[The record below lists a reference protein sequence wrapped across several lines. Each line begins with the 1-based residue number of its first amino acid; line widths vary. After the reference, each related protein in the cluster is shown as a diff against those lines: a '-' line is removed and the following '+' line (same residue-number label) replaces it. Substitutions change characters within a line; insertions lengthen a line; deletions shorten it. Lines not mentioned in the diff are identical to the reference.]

1 MKIKIKQTL
10 RSMWALVL
18 AILMLLSTFSAVAVT
33 LNVESTGATETTVYI
48 CPSQITDF
56 SNYVDSSTGEIKSD
70 YTLKLNT
77 NHKGDGDD
85 WHQYSMTKYEKTIGN
100 KAVYVYTFTD
110 TYSGLGCIQFQIYQ
124 GSTNKTQIQPFGTK
138 QWTEPSVYNNK
149 LWNASNWVAPSWDS
163 SGDTSSYT
171 FNKDQ
176 KIYYDFSAVSGGVN
190 YYDGSTLQYKSSGGG
205 TVQEVTLKNNLT
217 FSSSGN
223 IVIIKTSKGN
233 WDEIKNTVVPTS
245 GQNMLIVS
253 SDGKS
258 YTWGTYGSSPT
269 ETSTSTTSPSSAK
282 WYLAGSFYGG
292 NWSDTKRE
300 FIDGS
305 KTVDLTAGTTYE
317 FKLVKD
323 STWYGNNDPIT
334 DSVTDKVFTTGG
346 GNCKIT
352 PSITGTY
359 TFTINTTSTN
369 PKLSVTYPQAVT
381 TYDVTL
387 DSNITG
393 GSISSTSTLTGLSGE
408 KTITLAATPSTGYKF
423 TKWKTTSGSA
433 TFASDTSAS
442 TTATV
447 TGACTITAE
456 FTQLSAA
463 TSLEVTATP
472 SSCKVGDTITLGK
485 TGTVESGATLKY
497 EYSTNGSDW
506 SEASTSFVPS
516 SAGTYQ
522 FRVTATKTGYKTVTS
537 SNSCSVTVSEVPYVA
552 ESVTLTP
559 TPATV
564 EVGNAITLTAS
575 LTGANATSGVKYSFL
590 QTTSLGGSFS
600 PESVTGID
608 ANEVTFTPTVAGT
621 YKFKVTA
628 SCDGYKQKQSSEIT
642 VTVTAPV
649 DVKADAFSEG
659 MWIDAQPSVAD
670 SADAM
675 VKPYFGT
682 SGKVKFYL
690 PGSVDLTQVH
700 FYHKYN
706 SLTVGSETITSGN
719 TYDIS
724 SWSGK
729 TITYGSTSRTLQIF
743 KSTAKSLY
751 INNTYTTASDGT
763 KTYKD
768 MPTSKV
774 TDGTSASAFKKQCNF
789 GGTYVA
795 LTKDGTTINSDKKLK
810 SIKGR
815 GNSSWQASCEI
826 FGKYAYNISLGATA
840 DLAPGG
846 TPSKKWSMLANN
858 ADEAMMRNI
867 LVYNLADAIGLD
879 DSPMSDV
886 YDVYNNGTYLGSYQ
900 MSEKVEVGSGL
911 LVPGTNVDKLN
922 EEANTTDG
930 VVSDGYENYTRAYQN
945 GSSINENTNKGFYKY
960 CTGFTQP
967 ENYKS
972 GNYLMEFE
980 LDERFPDEVSGFI
993 SNYGQQVVLKTPE
1006 VATKNEVEY
1015 AMDRF
1020 NFAEAVI
1027 YAIASGKTS
1036 GTTDL
1041 AAGSLTISDG
1051 TYTYT
1056 GKLGTYTKT
1065 GLDQLIDVEN
1075 FAKAYLIQEFTENLD
1090 GVATSFYVDITGE
1103 KDVLVSKPVWDFDW
1117 TMGQYS
1123 KAKAI
1128 GGNQA
1133 DRNPSLTNQWFI
1145 KDKYIYSKN
1154 NPNGTNKNIMATLC
1168 SIESFWNTVK
1178 TVWNGTSSASLLSTG
1193 SSSLFP
1199 VSALMGKKASLNPI
1213 GAATGNSVYT
1223 EIQSL
1228 YGASGKIQTTY
1239 SDALES
1245 SVAMNEDRYGF
1256 IATDSG
1262 ISGWGSNETGST
1274 WTAAVDYL
1282 DNWAN
1287 KRATWMNARLNDV
1300 PEEKKYLYFKDE
1312 GNYITGNQTLKAY
1325 IYNYDG
1331 KSSVQAW
1338 PGLEATLID
1347 EENKIYRV
1355 EYTGS
1360 YTNVIFNGGSDQI
1373 GSDNDTITQFGTNN
1387 MLVYRSSSDYEWTT
1401 YAPTVAS
1408 YYIGGR
1414 FDTGTAHT
1422 GTNVGDWDINS
1433 TNIQFEYDSVKDLYY
1448 VTTNKTVADLS
1459 GKNYYFVVHKGLSSN
1474 NVAYVPATEDTDFE
1488 LRTSSNKLSL
1498 SETTNGDS
1506 VAKMIFSDSTATSGN
1521 VTLWFDATNKQIWY
1535 TTDAVGAYTITKA
1548 DATNGSFTVSQAT
1561 ANAGD
1566 TITITA
1572 TPADG
1577 YVVDTVT
1584 VTGASGTVDVTG
1596 TGNNR
1601 TFTMPAE
1608 NVTVSVTFKVGTAS
1622 DYVVYLDNAAKWATP
1637 AAYAWNSES
1646 DKNGAWPGVSMIQ
1659 VSGNIYKLTFTK
1671 EFANIIFSNNGAN
1684 QTNTLTFG
1692 KVNNGKIYNNSTGI
1706 WSVYDT
1712 DKSITVSAGTCT
1724 GGSVKIDGADSVNN
1738 KKIGDQ
1744 ITLTANANDGYA
1756 FTGWGTI
1763 TGLSI
1768 TDPNSAQTS
1777 ASITSVDADIEVTAN
1792 FSSSKSGYYIKGTFN
1807 SWGTD
1812 NPLITTSGNV
1822 TTTTIKLNAGTY
1834 EFKVWQDSGGDG
1846 TWYSNNGTIVD
1857 TTTTTSID
1865 GWTMATN
1872 TGNCKLE
1879 ATGGTYTFTFDT
1891 NTKKLIITKG
1901 AAGNTATV
1909 ISQDTDGNTLIGES
1923 LAYISSYTKVGE
1935 STPSAN
1941 TTSSVNDIE
1950 DGTSVIFTAPT
1961 NQYYTFSHWLV
1972 NGVQTD
1978 PTETDGVSLKIENV
1992 TYDFDV
1998 YAVYDYI
2005 TSDVAIAETTHGTV
2019 ATDKT
2024 TPVRAGE
2031 VVTITLTPES
2041 GYSAKTVKVTDA
2053 DGSNIPVTGSANRY
2067 TFVMPNKNVTVS
2079 ATFAQADTFTV
2090 TYASN
2095 DITMGTVSADFT
2107 SGAKFVNGASLTVT
2121 ATANEGYMFAGWYS
2135 DAQLTTKVYDNT
2147 PYTFTVSGDTSLY
2160 AKFVISKGTEVNDI
2174 FAVYKSGNNNP
2185 GTWTDYYKVYTV
2197 PDGSYKNSGYT
2208 HMFDINLAN
2217 VEANKEFYFAISST
2231 QNKTGMYWQNKSTD
2245 IVRVAKEDPD
2255 GFLDMATYQHYNLD
2269 GTNFYFGKIKVTPQN
2284 LLSLTGVTVYV
2295 KASGTDAGQYLVVPK
2310 GKTKP
2315 ADTVTI
2321 YAKNGT
2327 LNTTSAYGTTTVTG
2341 INDELKD
2348 FASLGTPYSTYYGL
2362 AGDRIIA
2369 QTEVNATQAG
2379 YGWYVY
2385 AYVINGVEYLATKVD
2400 GTSSTYQMDTPYIVQ
2415 EGQDVEITP
2424 IYLNTNIEKEDG
2436 YVTLYVDPNDLG
2448 DHWGNT
2454 ISVYSY
2460 YYVGTS
2466 TKNAKEMNS
2475 AYPGEPMM
2483 LQSTGLYKAF
2493 IPKDAWEV
2501 NAKGVFAKVA
2511 NCPVSGL
2518 TLNNYMEG
2526 ETVHEKFL
2534 SPEQKNNYQ
2543 TYDYDDFKIIAAAG
2557 YDTVK
2562 FDVKYR
2568 TNTTNQS
2575 SLLDNANDH
2584 PVKTGST
2591 IDPSTYY
2598 YDVTVT
2604 KEDGSTEVTSVP
2616 EWEDLTDIDGNL
2628 ASIVGFT
2635 SNSVPSG
2642 ETFDASAA
2650 NKLYI
2655 VSTGNQNTSMGEWST
2670 VWYVYDHSGKYITQ
2684 GLPSD
2689 FIPRYT
2695 VGADGKQTIKDLTDQ
2710 TDAYQ
2715 AIYTAGKQY
2724 TSALIA
2730 YESEQDASTSSNS
2743 GNSGTR
2749 LDGRWYYARSDAEL
2763 SVTTHVLYAD
2773 SESETNWTE
2782 DTYNSDLT
2790 GAYTGALATVEDVR
2804 DKTVSRNTSVTI
2816 SASPSAKGTSELTY
2830 KFIGWA
2836 TNVTK
2841 NQGGT
2846 YTPTKST
2853 TLIDS
2858 TSIFSVVSDT
2868 DVYALYVP
2876 VGEGDLVINHSAY
2889 STVNSSANGGTGRY
2903 FVQAVVKHKNGTS
2916 DKYYAQNGVTVP
2928 ITSDDETVEVT
2939 LYTVSTNGCSYVGSY
2954 VYNGLTSDYNDIT
2967 ANGGT
2972 AYVGKVNPA
2981 SAPATVTHSI
2991 DVSKIFGGDNAQK
3004 LTSKLDY
3011 YSDLKTN
3018 TITVKLNY
3026 YDRKLVNGSPA
3037 DISDTPTTYTYKPA
3051 TYPSSVYEKNA
3062 EGELVLSLSNL
3073 ITYTVS
3079 NAVKPDNALD
3089 DYYYWTSQS
3098 DAVAKMQEQYNYH
3111 SKANYTAGQVTYH
3124 TNQYGKPQNTGDK
3137 WVTYYGKDAEG
3148 KDVEIDE
3155 GHATAENVST
3165 ISVWYF
3171 NTPKKYSYTMS
3182 LATDS
3187 SEIKKNTSGTYYY
3200 GTKEVKGTKELL
3212 YNQRLGGEDK
3222 TPTGNEASEY
3232 LQAYGVTKGYVDI
3245 KTDTAQNLEV
3255 TEKDGQNN
3263 TVTKALKF
3271 VGWATDTEGKN
3282 IVSTNYKYGL
3292 RITGNVKVYAIYGE
3306 TELNHPGVNVQG
3318 IKPEQY
3324 FDEKNVS
3331 KTRISTTFT
3340 PYNCEDNDPNIANIG
3355 IVYLRVANSTTE
3367 KALEN
3372 ISDEDLKTLRYNIA
3386 KVVSKAEY
3394 SSFKSGTVDPEAS
3407 ATIVSLSG
3415 STASGFKYKV
3425 VDQIDDNDTEKQA
3438 VLSNKNTGQITQ
3450 IFSTSV
3456 IKGYTYYTFATMGYK
3471 NYPADSTDDS
3481 VYTDTTDAE
3490 NVVTYITSDNFAKFE
3505 FNSNGVCVT
3514 DF

>member
-1 MKIKIKQTL
+1 MKMKIKQTL
-10 RSMWALVL
+10 RSMWALILAVL
-18 AILMLLSTFSAVAVT
+18 MILSTFSAVAVT
-33 LNVESTGATETTVYI
+33 LNVESSGASETFTAN
-48 CPSQITDF
+48 QTL
-56 SNYVDSSTGEIKSD
+56 YVDIGSNWEENFNNNTSIPYVRFAYSSSDNDLSNPIARVAISQSDKVSGSIYKITVPNDNHCRAIKFERTQYSNSSTVWNSVTTTASARSSDDQNLFTIK
-70 YTLKLNT
+70 NW
-77 NHKGDGDD
+77 NENDG
-85 WHQYSMTKYEKTIGN
+85 WS
-100 KAVYVYTFTD
+100 
-110 TYSGLGCIQFQIYQ
+110 TYSGGSSGGSSDQYTIYFKDTLGWGSVYAHFYTSDNPYGDNGCSGTGAAKNVDLTKIGDTDVYSKTFPSSTAYTKVCFTKDQQNNYGSFYETSAAYRSDLDFSSGKTMYVPDTTYTEKKNSNVPYYNNGTWETY
-124 GSTNKTQIQPFGTK
+124 GSTTTTTTTATTTTTSPTPSTNWYLTGWIDQASVTNTSIPFTQSATDSNIYERSYTFSKDESGSQYVVIYDGKNAYHPATNNSGSGVAASSDKTNTDANGDPKWQVSARAGT
-138 QWTEPSVYNNK
+138 TIDFT
-149 LWNASNWVAPSWDS
+149 WNASTKVLSW
-163 SGDTSSYT
+163 
-171 FNKDQ
+171 
-176 KIYYDFSAVSGGVN
+176 
-190 YYDGSTLQYKSSGGG
+190 
-205 TVQEVTLKNNLT
+205 QEH
-217 FSSSGN
+217 
-223 IVIIKTSKGN
+223 
-233 WDEIKNTVVPTS
+233 
-245 GQNMLIVS
+245 
-253 SDGKS
+253 
-258 YTWGTYGSSPT
+258 
-269 ETSTSTTSPSSAK
+269 
-282 WYLAGSFYGG
+282 
-292 NWSDTKRE
+292 
-300 FIDGS
+300 
-305 KTVDLTAGTTYE
+305 
-317 FKLVKD
+317 
-323 STWYGNNDPIT
+323 
-334 DSVTDKVFTTGG
+334 
-346 GNCKIT
+346 
-352 PSITGTY
+352 
-359 TFTINTTSTN
+359 
-369 PKLSVTYPQAVT
+369 QAVT

-387 DSNITG
+387 ATGITG
-393 GSISSTSTLTGLSGE
+393 GSISGTIDGSSTLTGLSGT
-408 KTITLAATPSTGYKF
+408 KRIDLTATANQGYTFTGWSASTDDTNIISF
-423 TKWKTTSGSA
+423 DDVSSA
-433 TFASDTSAS
+433 T

-447 TGACTITAE
+447 KGACTITAT
-456 FTQLSAA
+456 FAKNSTPDVANGVTLKASP
-463 TSLEVTATP
+463 TEVIVNNPVTLTATL
-472 SSCKVGDTITLGK
+472 DTPNENAANVIYTFNQ
-485 TGTVESGATLKY
+485 TSGSAVTF
-497 EYSTNGSDW
+497 STNGT
-506 SEASTSFVPS
+506 AST
-516 SAGTYQ
+516 
-522 FRVTATKTGYKTVTS
+522 
-537 SNSCSVTVSEVPYVA
+537 
-552 ESVTLTP
+552 
-559 TPATV
+559 
-564 EVGNAITLTAS
+564 
-575 LTGANATSGVKYSFL
+575 
-590 QTTSLGGSFS
+590 TT
-600 PESVTGID
+600 
-608 ANEVTFTPTVAGT
+608 TFTPTEAGT
-621 YKFKVTA
+621 YKFTVTA
-628 SCDGYKQKQSSEIT
+628 SCEGFNSKTSTSEVE
-642 VTVTAPV
+642 VTVISATDA
-649 DVKADAFSEG
+649 KKNAFSEG
-659 MWIDAQPSVAD
+659 IWIDAQPTSNNT
-670 SADAM
+670 DALI
-675 VKPYFGT
+675 KAYTGK
-682 SGKVKFYL
+682 SGYVKFYL
-690 PGSVDLTQVH
+690 PNCVTLSDLH
-700 FYHKYN
+700 IYHKYGYLEIAGAN
-706 SLTVGSETITSGN
+706 IESGSTVNASSWTSGTVNIKYGDSSSSN
-719 TYDIS
+719 TS
-724 SWSGK
+724 A
-729 TITYGSTSRTLQIF
+729 TIQVF
-743 KSTAKSLY
+743 QSTAKSLY
-751 INNTYTTASDGT
+751 INNTYTTDSNGQ
-763 KTYKD
+763 KIYKD
-768 MPTSKV
+768 MPTEAHSDWNK
-774 TDGTSASAFKKQCNF
+774 TQAMDYKSQCSFNGTYKAIDADGTEIK
-789 GGTYVA
+789 GT
-795 LTKDGTTINSDKKLK
+795 KN
-810 SIKGR
+810 SIKVKAR
-815 GNSSWQASCEI
+815 GNSSWEASARC
-826 FGKYAYNISLGATA
+826 FGKYAYNITLGGAVDLVSASGKSTA
-840 DLAPGG
+840 
-846 TPSKKWSMLANN
+846 SKKWSMLANN
-858 ADEAMMRNI
+858 VDEAMMRNM
-867 LVYNLADAIGLD
+867 LVYNLSDAIGLP
-879 DSPMSDV
+879 DSPMSNV
-886 YDVYNNGTYLGSYQ
+886 YNVYNNGTYLGSYQ
-900 MSEKVEVGSGL
+900 MSEKVEVGDNL
-911 LVPGTNVDKLN
+911 LVPGINVDKLN
-922 EEANTTDG
+922 KDANTTGG
-930 VVSDGYENYTRAYQN
+930 VVAEGYEKYGRAYQN
-945 GSSINENTNKGFYKY
+945 GTDINDTSTAGFYKY

-967 ENYKS
+967 ENYKT
-972 GNYLMEFE
+972 GNYLLEFE
-980 LDERFPDEVSGFI
+980 LNERFSAETCGFI
-993 SNYGQQVVLKTPE
+993 SNKGQQVVLKSPE
-1006 VATKNEVEY
+1006 VATQNEVEY

-1027 YAIASGKTS
+1027 YALAEKKSNDTYK
-1036 GTTDL
+1036 L
-1041 AAGSLTISDG
+1041 AAGTLTISDTG
-1051 TYTYT
+1051 YSYT
-1056 GKLGTYTKT
+1056 GKSGVELTANNLG
-1065 GLDQLIDVEN
+1065 QLIDVEN

-1103 KDVLVSKPVWDFDW
+1103 KDALVSKPVWDFDW
-1117 TMGQYS
+1117 TMGQYNGT
-1123 KAKAI
+1123 KKI
-1128 GGNQA
+1128 DGTEY
-1133 DRNPSLTNQWFI
+1133 NPSVTNQWFI
-1145 KDKYIYSKN
+1145 RY
-1154 NPNGTNKNIMATLC
+1154 KNIYPDTGTKNIIAKLC

-1178 TVWNGTSSASLLSTG
+1178 NVWNGTSGASLLSTG

-1213 GAATGNSVYT
+1213 GAATGNSVYK

-1228 YGASGKIQTTY
+1228 YGENGKIQTTY
-1239 SDALES
+1239 SEALES

-1256 IATDSG
+1256 IASDPLVKAD
-1262 ISGWGSNETGST
+1262 WGSNNTGAT
-1274 WTAAVDYL
+1274 WEEAVDYL

-1287 KRATWMNARLNDV
+1287 ERATWMNAKLNDLPV
-1300 PEEKKYLYFKDE
+1300 DEYKVYLKNDA
-1312 GNYITGNQTLKAY
+1312 NW
-1325 IYNYDG
+1325 
-1331 KSSVQAW
+1331 SSVYAYAWTDNNGTVTNNGAW
-1338 PGLEATLID
+1338 PGQPMTYNSTLGLYEINLGQEYANIMFAESKD
-1347 EENKIYRV
+1347 GTKTTELTLGSTNMGRV
-1355 EYTGS
+1355 YNNSTGEWS
-1360 YTNVIFNGGSDQI
+1360 NLSGS
-1373 GSDNDTITQFGTNN
+1373 GTN
-1387 MLVYRSSSDYEWTT
+1387 
-1401 YAPTVAS
+1401 
-1408 YYIGGR
+1408 YYLGGR

-1433 TNIQFEYDSVKDLYY
+1433 TNIQFEYDSEKDLYY

-1459 GKNYYFVVHKGLSSN
+1459 VNNYYFVVHKGLSSN
-1474 NVAYVPATEDTDFE
+1474 NVAYVPEKEDTDFE

-1506 VAKMIFSDSTATSGN
+1506 VAKMIFSDSTATTGK
-1521 VTLWFDATNKQIWY
+1521 VTLWFDANNKQIWY

-1548 DATNGSFTVSQAT
+1548 DTTNGSFTVSQAT
-1561 ANAGD
+1561 ANQGD
-1566 TITITA
+1566 DITITA
-1572 TPADG
+1572 NPDSG
-1577 YVVDTVT
+1577 FVVDTVT
-1584 VTGASGTVDVTG
+1584 VTGSSNVDVVAG
-1596 TGNNR
+1596 SNNTY

-1608 NVTVSVTFKVGTAS
+1608 NVTVSVTFKAGTAS
-1622 DYVVYLDNAAKWATP
+1622 DYVVYLDNAAGWTTP
-1637 AAYAWNSES
+1637 YAYAWNGGDGTT
-1646 DKNGAWPGVSMIQ
+1646 DKNGDWPGVAMNH
-1659 VSGNIYKLTFTK
+1659 VTGNIYMLTFTK
-1671 EFANIIFSNNGAN
+1671 EYATIIFSDNGAN
-1684 QTNTLTFG
+1684 QTGNLTFG
-1692 KVNNGKIYNNSTGI
+1692 KDNNGKIYNNKDGK

-1724 GGSVKIDGADSVNN
+1724 GGSVTINGSASVSGL
-1738 KKIGDQ
+1738 KLGDQ
-1744 ITLTANANDGYA
+1744 ITLTANASDGYA
-1756 FTGWGTI
+1756 FTGWNTV

-1777 ASITSVDADIEVTAN
+1777 ASITSVDANIEVKAN
-1792 FSSSKSGYYIKGTFN
+1792 FSNSQSDYYIKGDFN
-1807 SWGTD
+1807 GWKDT
-1812 NPLITTSGNV
+1812 NPLYTTSGNV

-1834 EFKVWQDSGGDG
+1834 KFKVWKKTGDV
-1846 TWYSNNGTIVD
+1846 WYGNNGTIKD
-1857 TTTTTSID
+1857 TTTTSSPD
-1865 GWTMATN
+1865 GWTMNSSGDNA
-1872 TGNCKLE
+1872 GDCKLE

-1891 NTKKLIITKG
+1891 STKKLIITKG

-1941 TTSSVNDIE
+1941 TTSSVNDIK

-1972 NGVQTD
+1972 NGVVTQA
-1978 PTETDGVSLKIENV
+1978 TEADGVSLKIENV

-1998 YAVYDYI
+1998 YAVYNYI
-2005 TSDVAIAETTHGTV
+2005 TSNVSIATGIEHGTV
-2019 ATDKT
+2019 ETDKT
-2024 TPVRAGE
+2024 TRVKAGE
-2031 VVTITLTPES
+2031 SVTITLTPES
-2041 GYSAKTVKVTDA
+2041 GYSTNTVKVTDA
-2053 DGSNIPVTGSANRY
+2053 DGSNIPVTKLSANKY

-2079 ATFAQADTFTV
+2079 ATFALADKYTV
-2090 TYASN
+2090 TFASN
-2095 DITMGTVSADFT
+2095 DTSMGTVST
-2107 SGAKFVNGASLTVT
+2107 SGGQYNSGDILTVT

-2135 DAQLTTKVYDNT
+2135 DAQLSTQVSENATYN
-2147 PYTFTVSGDTSLY
+2147 FTVSGDTSLY
-2160 AKFVISKGTEVNDI
+2160 AKFVISKGTIDNNLHAI
-2174 FAVYKSGNNNP
+2174 FKSGNNNP
-2185 GTWTDYYKVYTV
+2185 SSWSSIDNYDVYKVV
-2197 PDGSYKNSGYT
+2197 EGSTYADAGYS
-2208 HMFDINLAN
+2208 HMFDIDKADI
-2217 VEANKEFYFAISST
+2217 EANKEFYFALSSST
-2231 QNKTGMYWQNKSTD
+2231 SYEQMYWTENYKGTVKATKD
-2245 IVRVAKEDPD
+2245 DPNN
-2255 GFLDMATYQHYNLD
+2255 FLDLCGVQHYGYN
-2269 GTNFYFGKIKVTPQN
+2269 GTNYYFPKIKVSAQN

-2295 KASGTDAGQYLVVPK
+2295 KTTDTAAGEYLVVPK

-2341 INDELKD
+2341 INEECED
-2348 FASLGTPYSTYYGL
+2348 FTSLGTPYSTYYGL
-2362 AGDRIIA
+2362 KDDRIVA
-2369 QTEVNATQAG
+2369 HTEVNATQAG

-2385 AYVINGVEYLATKVD
+2385 AYVINGVEYLATKVN

-2460 YYVGTS
+2460 YYVGED
-2466 TKNAKEMNS
+2466 TKNAKQMNS

-2483 LQSTGLYKAF
+2483 LESTGLYKAF

-2501 NAKGVFAKVA
+2501 NAEGVFAKVA

-2534 SPEQKNNYQ
+2534 SPEQKKNYQ

-2575 SLLDNANDH
+2575 SLLVNANDH
-2584 PVKTGST
+2584 PIKTGST
-2591 IDPSTYY
+2591 IDPSTYSY
-2598 YDVTVT
+2598 TITNEEGKVVTV
-2604 KEDGSTEVTSVP
+2604 S

-2635 SNSVPSG
+2635 NNSVPSG
-2642 ETFDASAA
+2642 ATFDTTEA

-2695 VGADGKQTIKDLTDQ
+2695 VGADGKQTIKDLTEQ
-2710 TDAYQ
+2710 TDAYR
-2715 AIYTAGKQY
+2715 AIYKAGKQY
-2724 TSALIA
+2724 TSAYIA

-2841 NQGGT
+2841 NEGGT

-2889 STVNSSANGGTGRY
+2889 STVNSGANGGTGRY
-2903 FVQAVVKHKNGTS
+2903 FVQAVVKHKNGTTH
-2916 DKYYAQNGVTVP
+2916 KYYAQNGVTVP

-2954 VYNGLTSDYNDIT
+2954 VYNGLTSKYNDIT
-2967 ANGGT
+2967 SNGGK

-3026 YDRKLVNGSPA
+3026 YDRKVVNGSPA
-3037 DISDTPTTYTYKPA
+3037 DISKEKTTYTYKPA
-3051 TYPSSVYEKNA
+3051 TYPSSVYEKNK

-3098 DAVAKMQEQYNYH
+3098 EAVTAMSSKYNYH
-3111 SKANYTAGQVTYH
+3111 TKTVYGETPYH
-3124 TNQYGKPQNTGDK
+3124 TDHYGRVQNSGDK
-3137 WVTYYGKDAEG
+3137 WVTYYGKNSEG
-3148 KDVEIDE
+3148 KEVEIE
-3155 GHATAENVST
+3155 ETKATAENVST
-3165 ISVWYF
+3165 ISIWYF

-3182 LATDS
+3182 LAEDS
-3187 SEIKKNTSGTYYY
+3187 SQLHKNASGTYY
-3200 GTKEVKGTKELL
+3200 GTKEVTGTKKLL

-3222 TPTGNEASEY
+3222 TSTGNEASKY

-3372 ISDEDLKTLRYNIA
+3372 ISDEDLKTLRKNIA

-3394 SSFKSGTVDPEAS
+3394 SSFKSGTVDSAAS
-3407 ATIVSLSG
+3407 TTIVNLSG

-3425 VDQIDDNDTEKQA
+3425 VDQINKDDTDKQA

-3481 VYTDTTDAE
+3481 VYADTTDKN

-3514 DF
+3514 EF

>member
-1 MKIKIKQTL
+1 MKMKIKQTL
-10 RSMWALVL
+10 RSMWATIL
-18 AILMLLSTFSAVAVT
+18 AVLMLLSTFSAVAVT
-33 LNVESTGATETTVYI
+33 LNVESTGSISGLSALYFTPNSNWTQSEAKFSLKVNDNEEIQFDLVSGTTDVYKAVLNSSTTYSKFQFLRKSSDRSSTWNYSQTFTYIENSKNYFTFTNSNSWDNWYPDSNNGTWSTYSESGSSGGSSDQYTIYFKNTLRWDSVFAHFYDDTYSPSDTNGCSGSSATKNIGALTKIGDTDVYSATFPSSTAYTKVCFTKYQQDNYGSFHNNEAAYRTDLNFASGKTMYVPETTA
-48 CPSQITDF
+48 
-56 SNYVDSSTGEIKSD
+56 SSTLNGNTVPYYNNGTWETYGSTTTTSPTPSTNWYLTGYFGEDVTGVSD
-70 YTLKLNT
+70 DRKFSQVGTSDLFEL
-77 NHKGDGDD
+77 
-85 WHQYSMTKYEKTIGN
+85 
-100 KAVYVYTFTD
+100 VYTFT
-110 TYSGLGCIQFQIYQ
+110 
-124 GSTNKTQIQPFGTK
+124 K
-138 QWTEPSVYNNK
+138 
-149 LWNASNWVAPSWDS
+149 
-163 SGDTSSYT
+163 
-171 FNKDQ
+171 
-176 KIYYDFSAVSGGVN
+176 
-190 YYDGSTLQYKSSGGG
+190 
-205 TVQEVTLKNNLT
+205 
-217 FSSSGN
+217 
-223 IVIIKTSKGN
+223 KGN
-233 WDEIKNTVVPTS
+233 QYIN
-245 GQNMLIVS
+245 LF
-253 SDGKS
+253 DGT
-258 YTWGTYGSSPT
+258 YTWGPSGYEALLADTDSTKVAEKNGREKWGIENVDSPKT
-269 ETSTSTTSPSSAK
+269 IKFTLDTSTMKIK
-282 WYLAGSFYGG
+282 WNYV
-292 NWSDTKRE
+292 SD
-300 FIDGS
+300 
-305 KTVDLTAGTTYE
+305 V
-317 FKLVKD
+317 
-323 STWYGNNDPIT
+323 
-334 DSVTDKVFTTGG
+334 
-346 GNCKIT
+346 
-352 PSITGTY
+352 
-359 TFTINTTSTN
+359 
-369 PKLSVTYPQAVT
+369 Q

-387 DSNITG
+387 ASGITG
-393 GSISSTSTLTGLSGE
+393 GSISGTIDGSSTLTGLSGTKRIDLTATANQGYTFTGWSATSGE
-408 KTITLAATPSTGYKF
+408 SNVTFSSQAAT
-423 TKWKTTSGSA
+423 
-433 TFASDTSAS
+433 

-447 TGACTITAE
+447 KGACTITATFAE
-456 FTQLSAA
+456 NS
-463 TSLEVTATP
+463 TP
-472 SSCKVGDTITLGK
+472 D
-485 TGTVESGATLKY
+485 
-497 EYSTNGSDW
+497 
-506 SEASTSFVPS
+506 
-516 SAGTYQ
+516 
-522 FRVTATKTGYKTVTS
+522 
-537 SNSCSVTVSEVPYVA
+537 VA
-552 ESVTLTP
+552 ESVTLV
-559 TPATV
+559 ANAETV
-564 EVGNAITLTAS
+564 EKGNAITLTAG
-575 LTGANATSGVKYSFL
+575 LRNPNAESGVKYSYV
-590 QTTSLGGSFS
+590 QTTNLAGSFTGT
-600 PESVTGID
+600 VTNID
-608 ANEVTFTPTVAGT
+608 STTATFTPTEAGT

-628 SCDGYKQKQSSEIT
+628 SCNGYNDVQSSEIT
-642 VTVTAPV
+642 VTVTAPA

-659 MWIDAQPSVAD
+659 MWIDAQPGVAN

-675 VKPYFGT
+675 VKAYFGT

-690 PGSVDLTQVH
+690 PGSVDLKNVH

-706 SLTVGSETITSGN
+706 SLTIEGVNDPIISGKIYN
-719 TYDIS
+719 IS
-724 SWSGK
+724 SWNGK
-729 TITYGSTSRTLQIF
+729 QISYGGETRTLEIF

-751 INNTYTTASDGT
+751 INDTYTTASDGT

-768 MPTSKV
+768 MPTSKA
-774 TDGTSASAFKKQCNF
+774 DKGYLAFKKECNF
-789 GGTYVA
+789 SGTYVA
-795 LTKDGTTINSDKKLK
+795 LTTDGKTINSDKKLK

-815 GNSSWQASCEI
+815 GNSSWKASCEL
-826 FGKYAYNISLGATA
+826 FGKYAYNISLGETA

-879 DSPMSDV
+879 DSPMSEV

-900 MSEKVEVGSGL
+900 MAEKVEVAKSGA
-911 LVPGTNVDKLN
+911 LVQGENVDKLN
-922 EEANTTDG
+922 EAANTTTNLDG
-930 VVSDGYENYTRAYQN
+930 TKTVSAAYNTDTQTASNNNLKDNSTKGY
-945 GSSINENTNKGFYKY
+945 YKY
-960 CTGFTQP
+960 CAFDTGFVEPT
-967 ENYKS
+967 NYKS
-972 GNYLMEFE
+972 GNYLLEFE
-980 LDERFPDEVSGFI
+980 LDERFPDETSGFI
-993 SNYGQQVVLKTPE
+993 SNYGQQVVLKSPE
-1006 VATKNEVEY
+1006 YASRNEVLY

-1027 YAIASGKTS
+1027 YYLASKDTS
-1036 GTTDL
+1036 TSVDLPAGT
-1041 AAGSLTISDG
+1041 LTISDG
-1051 TYTYT
+1051 KYSYKGKASGETYSTT
-1056 GKLGTYTKT
+1056 TLDLG
-1065 GLDQLIDVEN
+1065 QLINVEN

-1090 GVATSFYVDITGE
+1090 GVATSFYVDITAE
-1103 KDVLVSKPVWDFDW
+1103 DQPLVSKPVWDFDW

-1123 KAKAI
+1123 KAKEI

-1133 DRNPSLTNQWFI
+1133 ARDPSLTNQWFI
-1145 KDKYIYSKN
+1145 KDKYIYSKTN
-1154 NPNGTNKNIMATLC
+1154 SNGTNKNIMATLC
-1168 SIESFWNTVK
+1168 SIESFWAKVK
-1178 TVWNGTSSASLLSTG
+1178 DVWGVTSSASPLSTG
-1193 SSSLFP
+1193 SSNLFP

-1213 GAATGNSVYT
+1213 GAATGDSVYT

-1228 YGASGKIQTTY
+1228 YGPSGKIQTTY
-1239 SDALES
+1239 KTALES

-1274 WTAAVDYL
+1274 WKEAVDYL
-1282 DNWAN
+1282 DTWAN

-1300 PEEKKYLYFKDE
+1300 PEEKNYLYFKDE
-1312 GNYITGNQTLKAY
+1312 GNYNTDGSTINAH
-1325 IYNYDG
+1325 IYNFSNKESAAG
-1331 KSSVQAW
+1331 W
-1338 PGLEATLID
+1338 PGIAMVLID
-1347 EENKIYRV
+1347 PVNKIYRV
-1355 EYTGS
+1355 EYTDNN
-1360 YTNVIFNGGSDQI
+1360 YTNVIFSKGESGNNKI
-1373 GSDNDTITQFGTNN
+1373 GNDNDPITQFDTNN
-1387 MLVYRSSSDYEWTT
+1387 MLVYTGDTKTSYWTT
-1401 YAPTVAS
+1401 YQEV
-1408 YYIGGR
+1408 
-1414 FDTGTAHT
+1414 GTYKVNKA
-1422 GTNVGDWDINS
+1422 
-1433 TNIQFEYDSVKDLYY
+1433 
-1448 VTTNKTVADLS
+1448 TT
-1459 GKNYYFVVHKGLSSN
+1459 
-1474 NVAYVPATEDTDFE
+1474 
-1488 LRTSSNKLSL
+1488 
-1498 SETTNGDS
+1498 
-1506 VAKMIFSDSTATSGN
+1506 
-1521 VTLWFDATNKQIWY
+1521 
-1535 TTDAVGAYTITKA
+1535 
-1548 DATNGSFTVSQAT
+1548 TNGSFTVSRAT
-1561 ANAGD
+1561 ANEGD
-1566 TITITA
+1566 RITIKA
-1572 TPADG
+1572 TPASG
-1577 YVVDTVT
+1577 FVVDTVT
-1584 VTGASGTVDVTG
+1584 VTGASGTVAVSG
-1596 TGNNR
+1596 TGNTR

-1608 NVTVSVTFKVGTAS
+1608 DVTVTVTFKEGTAS
-1622 DYVVYLDNAAKWATP
+1622 DYVVYLDNAAGWATP
-1637 AAYAWNSES
+1637 YAYAWNSDS
-1646 DKNGAWPGVSMIQ
+1646 DKNHDWPGVAMTH
-1659 VSGNIYKLTFTK
+1659 VTGNIYRLTFTK

-1684 QTNTLTFG
+1684 QTGTLTFG
-1692 KVNNGKIYNNSTGI
+1692 KVNNGKIYNNKDGK

-1724 GGSVKIDGADSVNN
+1724 GGSVTINGSASVSGL
-1738 KKIGDQ
+1738 KLGDQ
-1744 ITLTANANDGYA
+1744 ITLTATADENFA

-1777 ASITSVDADIEVTAN
+1777 ASITSVDANIEVKAN
-1792 FSSSKSGYYIKGTFN
+1792 FSNSQSDYYIKGDFN
-1807 SWGTD
+1807 GWKDT
-1812 NPLITTSGNV
+1812 NPLYTTSGNV

-1834 EFKVWQDSGGDG
+1834 KFKVWKKTGDV
-1846 TWYSNNGTIVD
+1846 WYGNNGTIKD
-1857 TTTTTSID
+1857 TTTTSSPD
-1865 GWTMATN
+1865 GWTMNNEGSDA
-1872 TGNCKLE
+1872 GDCKLE

-1891 NTKKLIITKG
+1891 STKKLIITKG

-1941 TTSSVNDIE
+1941 TTSSVNDIK

-1961 NQYYTFSHWLV
+1961 NQYYTFIHWLV
-1972 NGVQTD
+1972 NGVVT
-1978 PTETDGVSLKIENV
+1978 PATEADGSLKIDNV

-2005 TSDVAIAETTHGTV
+2005 TSDVAIATGITNGTV
-2019 ATDKT
+2019 TTDKT
-2024 TPVRAGE
+2024 TAVRAGE

-2053 DGSNIPVTGSANRY
+2053 DGSNVPVTGSANKY
-2067 TFVMPNKNVTVS
+2067 TFVMPNKKVTVS
-2079 ATFAQADTFTV
+2079 ATFAKADTFIV

-2107 SGAKFVNGASLTVT
+2107 SGSKFENGTSLTVT
-2121 ATANEGYMFAGWYS
+2121 ANALDGYMFAGWYS
-2135 DAQLTTKVYDNT
+2135 DAQLTEKVYDNT

-2160 AKFVISKGTEVNDI
+2160 AKFVISKGTEVDNI

-2231 QNKTGMYWQNKSTD
+2231 DDKTGMYWQNKSTD

-2269 GTNFYFGKIKVTPQN
+2269 GTNFYFGKIKVSPQN

-2348 FASLGTPYSTYYGL
+2348 FASISTPYSTYYGL
-2362 AGDRIIA
+2362 KDDRIIA

-2385 AYVINGVEYLATKVD
+2385 AYVINGVEYLATKVA

-2424 IYLNTNIEKEDG
+2424 IYLNANIEKEDG

-2460 YYVGTS
+2460 YYVGES

-2501 NAKGVFAKVA
+2501 NAEGVFAKVA

-2526 ETVHEKFL
+2526 ETVHQNFL
-2534 SPEQKNNYQ
+2534 NADQKKNYQ

-2575 SLLDNANDH
+2575 TLLGNVNNH

-2591 IDPSTYY
+2591 IVPSDYSYTIT
-2598 YDVTVT
+2598 DEKGSVVTV
-2604 KEDGSTEVTSVP
+2604 S

-2635 SNSVPSG
+2635 NNSVPSG
-2642 ETFDASAA
+2642 ATFDTTEAK
-2650 NKLYI
+2650 KLYI

-2670 VWYVYDHSGKYITQ
+2670 VWYVYDHSGNYITQ

-2695 VGADGKQTIKDLTDQ
+2695 VGADGKQTIKDLTEQ
-2710 TDAYQ
+2710 TDAYR
-2715 AIYTAGKQY
+2715 AIYKAGKQY
-2724 TSALIA
+2724 TSAYIA

-2743 GNSGTR
+2743 GNSGIR

-2763 SVTTHVLYAD
+2763 SVTTHVLYTD
-2773 SESETNWTE
+2773 TNESATKWSE

-2816 SASPSAKGTSELTY
+2816 SASPSSKGTSEYTY
-2830 KFIGWA
+2830 KFVGWA

-2841 NQGGT
+2841 NDDGT

-2853 TLIDS
+2853 TLVDS

-2876 VGEGDLVINHSAY
+2876 VGEGDLVVNHSAY
-2889 STVNSSANGGTGRY
+2889 STVNSGANGGTGRY
-2903 FVQAVVKHKNGTS
+2903 FVQAVVTHSNDTTNT
-2916 DKYYAQNGVTVP
+2916 YYAQNGVTVP
-2928 ITSDDETVEVT
+2928 IKSDDQKVDIT

-2954 VYNGLTSDYNDIT
+2954 VYNGKITEGSKYQDIT
-2967 ANGGT
+2967 TSGKGT
-2972 AYVGKVNPA
+2972 EYVGKVNPA
-2981 SAPATVTHSI
+2981 SAPATVTHTI
-2991 DVSKIFGGDNAQK
+2991 QKDQLFDNAKQ
-3004 LTSKLDY
+3004 LTKKLDY

-3026 YDRKLVNGSPA
+3026 YDRKVVNGSPA
-3037 DISDTPTTYTYKPA
+3037 DISDKETTYTYKPA
-3051 TYPSSVYEKNA
+3051 TYPSSVYEKNK

-3098 DAVAKMQEQYNYH
+3098 EAVTAMSSKYNYH
-3111 SKANYTAGQVTYH
+3111 TKTVYGETPYH
-3124 TNQYGKPQNTGDK
+3124 TDHYGRVQNSGDK
-3137 WVTYYGKDAEG
+3137 WVTYYGKNSEG
-3148 KDVEIDE
+3148 KEVEIE
-3155 GHATAENVST
+3155 ETKATAENVST
-3165 ISVWYF
+3165 ISIWYF

-3182 LATDS
+3182 LAEDS
-3187 SEIKKNTSGTYYY
+3187 SQLHKNASGTYY
-3200 GTKEVKGTKELL
+3200 GTKEVKGTKALL
-3212 YNQRLGGEDK
+3212 YNQRLGGKDK
-3222 TPTGNEASEY
+3222 TPTGNEASKY

-3255 TEKDGQNN
+3255 TEQDDKGQN
-3263 TVTKALKF
+3263 VTKALKF

-3367 KALEN
+3367 KALEK

-3386 KVVSKAEY
+3386 KVVSKAKY
-3394 SSFKSGTVDPEAS
+3394 SSFKSGALDSEAS

-3425 VDQIDDNDTEKQA
+3425 VKQINTGDTDSQA

-3456 IKGYTYYTFATMGYK
+3456 IKNYTYYTFATMGYK
-3471 NYPADSTDDS
+3471 NYPKDSTDDS
-3481 VYTDTTDAE
+3481 VYADTTDKN

-3514 DF
+3514 EF

>member
-18 AILMLLSTFSAVAVT
+18 AVLMLLSTFSAVAVT
-33 LNVESTGATETTVYI
+33 LNVESTGTDYGSSSVTFKAGET
-48 CPSQITDF
+48 
-56 SNYVDSSTGEIKSD
+56 
-70 YTLKLNT
+70 
-77 NHKGDGDD
+77 
-85 WHQYSMTKYEKTIGN
+85 
-100 KAVYVYTFTD
+100 
-110 TYSGLGCIQFQIYQ
+110 
-124 GSTNKTQIQPFGTK
+124 
-138 QWTEPSVYNNK
+138 
-149 LWNASNWVAPSWDS
+149 
-163 SGDTSSYT
+163 
-171 FNKDQ
+171 
-176 KIYYDFSAVSGGVN
+176 IYYDLTGYGKGANIYNPSGNEMSEWKESTSSIISVKLTSDLTITTSSNLFKTEASSWNGIQC
-190 YYDGSTLQYKSSGGG
+190 STL
-205 TVQEVTLKNNLT
+205 
-217 FSSSGN
+217 
-223 IVIIKTSKGN
+223 
-233 WDEIKNTVVPTS
+233 PTS
-245 GQNMLIVS
+245 GQNMIVSTDGKTAHWDTYSASSTKTEYYYRGDNNGWGAAKFTMS
-253 SDGKS
+253 SDGTYAS
-258 YTWGTYGSSPT
+258 YKTDASKRFKLTKGDNWDWEININNDYVVQNPSDNEAADIKLSGGDQSGIVNASAGYIVVLYSDNPYYNYTGTGSEKIQVICVSSLDRLNS
-269 ETSTSTTSPSSAK
+269 STTTTTTTSPTPSTN
-282 WYLAGSFYGG
+282 WYLTGWINKGSVTNTSIPFTQ
-292 NWSDTKRE
+292 S
-300 FIDGS
+300 
-305 KTVDLTAGTTYE
+305 A
-317 FKLVKD
+317 
-323 STWYGNNDPIT
+323 T
-334 DSVTDKVFTTGG
+334 DS
-346 GNCKIT
+346 NIYEL
-352 PSITGTY
+352 TY
-359 TFTINTTSTN
+359 TFTGNEGGYQYPTIFDGTNAYHPASHKSGSGTVGSTVNTAPGDDPKWKVEATTGDTVDFTWNAST
-369 PKLSVTYPQAVT
+369 KVLSWQKHQAAT

-387 DSNITG
+387 TQPATG
-393 GSISSTSTLTGLSGE
+393 GSISSTSTLTGLSGT
-408 KTITLAATPSTGYKF
+408 KTISLKATPADGYTFTG
-423 TKWKTTSGSA
+423 WSATSGESNV
-433 TFASDTSAS
+433 TFSSQAVS

-447 TGACTITAE
+447 TGACTITAT
-456 FTQLSAA
+456 FAKNSTPDVASGVTLAA
-463 TSLEVTATP
+463 SPTEVIVNNPVTLTATL
-472 SSCKVGDTITLGK
+472 DTPNAGAKNVIYTFNQTSGSAVTL
-485 TGTVESGATLKY
+485 
-497 EYSTNGSDW
+497 
-506 SEASTSFVPS
+506 
-516 SAGTYQ
+516 
-522 FRVTATKTGYKTVTS
+522 S
-537 SNSCSVTVSEVPYVA
+537 SNS
-552 ESVTLTP
+552 
-559 TPATV
+559 
-564 EVGNAITLTAS
+564 
-575 LTGANATSGVKYSFL
+575 
-590 QTTSLGGSFS
+590 TTSN
-600 PESVTGID
+600 TT
-608 ANEVTFTPTVAGT
+608 TFTPTVAGT
-621 YKFKVTA
+621 YKFTVTA
-628 SCDGYKQKQSSEIT
+628 SCAGYNSVQSSEIT

-649 DVKADAFSEG
+649 DVKANAFSEG
-659 MWIDAQPSVAD
+659 MWIDAQPSVTN

-675 VKPYFGT
+675 VKAYFGKE
-682 SGKVKFYL
+682 GYVKFYL
-690 PGSVDLTQVH
+690 PGSVDLANVH
-700 FYHKYN
+700 FYHKYS
-706 SLTVGSETITSGN
+706 SLTVGSTKITSGN

-724 SWSGK
+724 SWDGQ
-729 TITYGSTSRTLQIF
+729 TITYDGTSKTLKIF

-751 INNTYTTASDGT
+751 INKTYTTASDGT

-774 TDGTSASAFKKQCNF
+774 TDGTSASAFKKKCNF

-826 FGKYAYNISLGATA
+826 FGKYAYNISLGEKA

-867 LVYNLADAIGLD
+867 LVYNLADAIGLP

-922 EEANTTDG
+922 EGENTTTNPDG
-930 VVSDGYENYTRAYQN
+930 TKTVSAAYDTDTQTASNGNLKDNSTKGY
-945 GSSINENTNKGFYKY
+945 YKY
-960 CTGFTQP
+960 CAFKEGFKEPT
-967 ENYKS
+967 NYKD
-972 GNYLMEFE
+972 GNYLLEFE
-980 LDERFPDEVSGFI
+980 LDERFPDETSGFI
-993 SNYGQQVVLKTPE
+993 SNYGQQVVLKSPE
-1006 VATKNEVEY
+1006 YASKNEVLY

-1027 YAIASGKTS
+1027 YAIASGTTS
-1036 GTTDL
+1036 GTQNL
-1041 AAGSLTISDG
+1041 AAGSLTISNG
-1051 TYTYT
+1051 TYKYT
-1056 GKLGTYTKT
+1056 GKLGEYTASGIT
-1065 GLDQLIDVEN
+1065 DVINVEN

-1090 GVATSFYVDITGE
+1090 GVATSFYVDITAE
-1103 KDVLVSKPVWDFDW
+1103 DQPLVSKPVWDFDW
-1117 TMGQYS
+1117 TMGQYN

-1145 KDKYIYSKN
+1145 KDKYIYSKS

-1213 GAATGNSVYT
+1213 GAGTTGVYDT
-1223 EIQSL
+1223 ITGL
-1228 YGASGKIQTTY
+1228 YGENGKIKNEYTN
-1239 SDALES
+1239 ALSS

-1262 ISGWGSNETGST
+1262 ISNWGSNETGST

-1282 DNWAN
+1282 DTWAN
-1287 KRATWMNARLNDV
+1287 KRATWMNAKLNDLPV
-1300 PEEKKYLYFKDE
+1300 DEYKVYLKNDDNWQNVY
-1312 GNYITGNQTLKAY
+1312 AY
-1325 IYNYDG
+1325 AWTDNNG
-1331 KSSVQAW
+1331 TVTNNGAW
-1338 PGLEATLID
+1338 PGQQMTLDSKTGLYYIVLD
-1347 EENKIYRV
+1347 K
-1355 EYTGS
+1355 EYANIKFSQKDTSNQTGDLTLGS
-1360 YTNVIFNGGSDQI
+1360 TNMGKVYNNNTGEWSNLSEFR
-1373 GSDNDTITQFGTNN
+1373 TN
-1387 MLVYRSSSDYEWTT
+1387 
-1401 YAPTVAS
+1401 

-1414 FDTGTAHT
+1414 FDTGTAQT
-1422 GTNVGDWDINS
+1422 GGNDNWNINS
-1433 TNIQFEYDSVKDLYY
+1433 TNIQFEYNSEKDLYY
-1448 VTTNKTVADLS
+1448 VTTDKTVADLS
-1459 GKNYYFVVHKGLSSN
+1459 EKNYYFVVHKGLSSN
-1474 NVAYVPATEDTDFE
+1474 NVAYVPATEDKDFE

-1506 VAKMIFSDSTATSGN
+1506 VAKMIFSDSTATTGK
-1521 VTLWFDATNKQIWY
+1521 VTLWFDANNKQIWY

-1548 DATNGSFTVSQAT
+1548 NTTNGSFKVSQET
-1561 ANAGD
+1561 ANASD

-1572 TPADG
+1572 SPSTG
-1577 YVVDTVT
+1577 FVVDAVT
-1584 VTGASGTVDVTG
+1584 VTKSSGGTVEVTG
-1596 TGNNR
+1596 TGNTR
-1601 TFTMPAE
+1601 TFTMPASD
-1608 NVTVSVTFKVGTAS
+1608 VTVSVTFTEGTAS
-1622 DYVVYLDNAAKWATP
+1622 DYVVYLDNAAGWATP
-1637 AAYAWNSES
+1637 YAYAWNSDS
-1646 DKNGAWPGVSMIQ
+1646 DKNHDWPGVAMTH
-1659 VSGNIYKLTFTK
+1659 VTGNIYRLTFTK

-1684 QTNTLTFG
+1684 QTGTLTFG
-1692 KVNNGKIYNNSTGI
+1692 KVNNGKIYNNKDGK

-1724 GGSVKIDGADSVNN
+1724 GGSVTINGSASVSGL
-1738 KKIGDQ
+1738 KLGDQ
-1744 ITLTANANDGYA
+1744 ITLTATADENFA

-1777 ASITSVDADIEVTAN
+1777 ASITSVDANIEVKAN
-1792 FSSSKSGYYIKGTFN
+1792 FSNSQSDYYIKGDFN
-1807 SWGTD
+1807 GWKDT
-1812 NPLITTSGNV
+1812 NPLYTTSGNV

-1834 EFKVWQDSGGDG
+1834 KFKVWKKTGDV
-1846 TWYSNNGTIVD
+1846 WYGNNGTIKD
-1857 TTTTTSID
+1857 TTTTSSPD
-1865 GWTMATN
+1865 GWTMNSSGDNA
-1872 TGNCKLE
+1872 GDCKLE

-1891 NTKKLIITKG
+1891 STKKLIITKG

-1941 TTSSVNDIE
+1941 TTSSVNDIK

-1978 PTETDGVSLKIENV
+1978 PTETDGSLKIDNV

-1998 YAVYDYI
+1998 YAVYNYI
-2005 TSDVAIAETTHGTV
+2005 TSDVTIAETTHGTV

-2095 DITMGTVSADFT
+2095 DITMGTVSAGFT
-2107 SGAKFVNGASLTVT
+2107 SGSKFENGTSLTVT
-2121 ATANEGYMFAGWYS
+2121 ANALDGYMFAGWYS

-2174 FAVYKSGNNNP
+2174 FAIYKSGNNNP

-2255 GFLDMATYQHYNLD
+2255 GFIDMATYQHYNLD
-2269 GTNFYFGKIKVTPQN
+2269 GTNFYFGKIKVSPQN

-2341 INDELKD
+2341 INEECED
-2348 FASLGTPYSTYYGL
+2348 FTSLGTPYSTYYGL

-2369 QTEVNATQAG
+2369 QTEVNTTQAG

-2385 AYVINGVEYLATKVD
+2385 AYVINGVEYLATKVN

-2584 PVKTGST
+2584 PSKSGTTLT
-2591 IDPSTYY
+2591 IDNYK
-2598 YDVTVT
+2598 D
-2604 KEDGSTEVTSVP
+2604 

-2642 ETFDASAA
+2642 ATFDTTKAK
-2650 NKLYI
+2650 KLYI

-2670 VWYVYDHSGKYITQ
+2670 VWYVYDHSGNYITQ

-2695 VGADGKQTIKDLTDQ
+2695 VDADGKQTIKDLTDQ

-2715 AIYTAGKQY
+2715 AIYAAGYEY

-2743 GNSGTR
+2743 GNSGIR

-2773 SESETNWTE
+2773 SETKTKWTE

-2816 SASPSAKGTSELTY
+2816 SASPSSKGTSELTY
-2830 KFIGWA
+2830 KFVGWA

-2841 NQGGT
+2841 NDDGT

-2853 TLIDS
+2853 TLVDS

-2868 DVYALYVP
+2868 DAYALYVP
-2876 VGEGDLVINHSAY
+2876 VGEGDLVVNHSAY
-2889 STVNSSANGGTGRY
+2889 STVNSDANGGTGRY
-2903 FVQAVVKHKNGTS
+2903 FVQAVVTHKDDTTNT
-2916 DKYYAQNGVTVP
+2916 YYAQNGVTVP
-2928 ITSDDETVEVT
+2928 ITSDDKTVDIT

-2954 VYNGLTSDYNDIT
+2954 VYNGLTKKYNDIT

-2972 AYVGKVNPA
+2972 SYVGKVNPA

-2991 DVSKIFGGDNAQK
+2991 EVSKIFGGDNAQK

-3037 DISDTPTTYTYKPA
+3037 DISDKETTYTYKPA

-3062 EGELVLSLSNL
+3062 QGELVLKLSNL

-3098 DAVAKMQEQYNYH
+3098 EAVTKMSSMYNYH
-3111 SKANYTAGQVTYH
+3111 TGTTYGETPYH
-3124 TNQYGKPQNTGDK
+3124 TDNYGRVQNTGDK
-3137 WVTYYGKDAEG
+3137 WVTYYKADGT
-3148 KDVEIDE
+3148 EIDE

-3165 ISVWYF
+3165 ISIWYF

-3187 SEIKKNTSGTYYY
+3187 TDLAKNSSGTYYY
-3200 GTKEVKGTKELL
+3200 GTKEVTGTKKLL

-3222 TPTGNEASEY
+3222 TSTGNEASKY

-3292 RITGNVKVYAIYGE
+3292 RITGNVKVYAIYGK

-3367 KALEN
+3367 KALEK
-3372 ISDEDLKTLRYNIA
+3372 ISDNDLKTLRYNIA
-3386 KVVSKAEY
+3386 KVVSKANY
-3394 SSFKSGTVDPEAS
+3394 SSFKSGAVDTEAS

-3425 VDQIDDNDTEKQA
+3425 VDQINDNDTEKQA

-3481 VYTDTTDAE
+3481 VYADTTDKN

-3514 DF
+3514 KF

>member
-1 MKIKIKQTL
+1 MKMKIKQTL

-18 AILMLLSTFSAVAVT
+18 ALLMLLSTFSAVAVT
-33 LNVESTGATETTVYI
+33 LNVESTGTDYGSSSVTFKAGETIYYDLTGYGKGANI
-48 CPSQITDF
+48 YNPSGNEMSEWKESTSSIISVKLTSDLTITTS
-56 SNYVDSSTGEIKSD
+56 SNLFKTKDSSWNGVTCS
-70 YTLKLNT
+70 TLPTSRQNMIVST
-77 NHKGDGDD
+77 DG
-85 WHQYSMTKYEKTIGN
+85 KT
-100 KAVYVYTFTD
+100 AHWD
-110 TYSGLGCIQFQIYQ
+110 TYSASSTKTEYYYRGDMNSWKVAKFTMSDDKTYAYYKTDASKRFKLTKGDNWDWQININNDYVVQNPNNNEAADISLSGGEDSGIVNASAGYIVVLYSDNPYYNYTGTGSEKIQVICVSSLDRLNSSTTTTTTTSPTP
-124 GSTNKTQIQPFGTK
+124 STNWYLTGWINKSSVTDTRIPFKQSATDSNIYELTYTFKGNEGGYQYPTIFDGTNAYHPANHGSESGTVGSK
-138 QWTEPSVYNNK
+138 VDTTPGNDPKWKVEATTDDTIDFT
-149 LWNASNWVAPSWDS
+149 WNASTKVLSW
-163 SGDTSSYT
+163 
-171 FNKDQ
+171 Q
-176 KIYYDFSAVSGGVN
+176 KH
-190 YYDGSTLQYKSSGGG
+190 
-205 TVQEVTLKNNLT
+205 
-217 FSSSGN
+217 
-223 IVIIKTSKGN
+223 
-233 WDEIKNTVVPTS
+233 
-245 GQNMLIVS
+245 
-253 SDGKS
+253 
-258 YTWGTYGSSPT
+258 
-269 ETSTSTTSPSSAK
+269 
-282 WYLAGSFYGG
+282 
-292 NWSDTKRE
+292 
-300 FIDGS
+300 
-305 KTVDLTAGTTYE
+305 
-317 FKLVKD
+317 
-323 STWYGNNDPIT
+323 
-334 DSVTDKVFTTGG
+334 
-346 GNCKIT
+346 
-352 PSITGTY
+352 
-359 TFTINTTSTN
+359 
-369 PKLSVTYPQAVT
+369 QATT

-387 DSNITG
+387 ATGITG
-393 GSISSTSTLTGLSGE
+393 GNISSTSTLTGLSGE
-408 KTITLAATPSTGYKF
+408 KTIQLKATPSTGYKF
-423 TKWKTTSGSA
+423 TSWSATSGGSNVTFSSQEA
-433 TFASDTSAS
+433 T

-447 TGACTITAE
+447 KGACTITATFE
-456 FTQLSAA
+456 KNSTPDVASG
-463 TSLEVTATP
+463 VTLVANAE
-472 SSCKVGDTITLGK
+472 
-485 TGTVESGATLKY
+485 TVEK
-497 EYSTNGSDW
+497 
-506 SEASTSFVPS
+506 
-516 SAGTYQ
+516 
-522 FRVTATKTGYKTVTS
+522 
-537 SNSCSVTVSEVPYVA
+537 
-552 ESVTLTP
+552 
-559 TPATV
+559 
-564 EVGNAITLTAS
+564 GNAITLTAS
-575 LTGANATSGVKYSFL
+575 LTNKNDGATSVKYSYV
-590 QTTSLGGSFS
+590 QTTNLAGSFTGT
-600 PESVTGID
+600 VTNID
-608 ANEVTFTPTVAGT
+608 STTATFTPTEAGT

-628 SCDGYKQKQSSEIT
+628 SCAGYNPVQSSEIT
-642 VTVTAPV
+642 VTVTAPA

-659 MWIDAQPSVAD
+659 MWIDAQPGVTN

-700 FYHKYN
+700 FYHKYG
-706 SLTVGSETITSGN
+706 SLKIGDQTIESGN
-719 TYDIS
+719 TYNIS
-724 SWSGK
+724 SWDGQ
-729 TITYGSTSRTLQIF
+729 TITYDGTSKTLQIF

-751 INNTYTTASDGT
+751 INKTYTTASDGT

-774 TDGTSASAFKKQCNF
+774 TDGTSASAFKKKCNF

-795 LTKDGTTINSDKKLK
+795 LTKDGKTINSDKKLK

-815 GNSSWQASCEI
+815 GNSSWQASCEL

-900 MSEKVEVGSGL
+900 MSEKVEVGESGA
-911 LVPGTNVDKLN
+911 LVQGKNVDKLN
-922 EEANTTDG
+922 EGANTTTNPDG
-930 VVSDGYENYTRAYQN
+930 TKTVSAAYNTDTQTASNGNKQDNSTKGY
-945 GSSINENTNKGFYKY
+945 YKY
-960 CTGFTQP
+960 CAFEAGFVEPT
-967 ENYKS
+967 NYKD
-972 GNYLMEFE
+972 GNYLLEFE
-980 LDERFPDEVSGFI
+980 LDERFPDETSGFI
-993 SNYGQQVVLKTPE
+993 SNYGQQVVLKSPE
-1006 VATKNEVEY
+1006 YASRNEVLY

-1027 YAIASGKTS
+1027 YYLASGSTETS
-1036 GTTDL
+1036 VTLPAGT
-1041 AAGSLTISDG
+1041 LTVNSG
-1051 TYTYT
+1051 NYSYT
-1056 GKLGTYTKT
+1056 GKDSKNTYSTTNLNLG
-1065 GLDQLIDVEN
+1065 QLINVEN

-1090 GVATSFYVDITGE
+1090 GVATSFYVDITGV
-1103 KDVLVSKPVWDFDW
+1103 DDPLVSKPVWDFDW
-1117 TMGQYS
+1117 TMGQYN

-1145 KDKYIYSKN
+1145 KDKYIYSKS

-1168 SIESFWNTVK
+1168 SIESFWAKVK
-1178 TVWNGTSSASLLSTG
+1178 EVWNGTSSASLLSTG

-1199 VSALMGKKASLNPI
+1199 ISALMGKKASLNPI
-1213 GAATGNSVYT
+1213 GAGTTGVYNT
-1223 EIQSL
+1223 ITGL
-1228 YGASGKIQTTY
+1228 YGENGKIKNEYTN
-1239 SDALES
+1239 ALSS

-1262 ISGWGSNETGST
+1262 ISNWGSNETGST

-1287 KRATWMNARLNDV
+1287 KRATWMNAKLNDLPV
-1300 PEEKKYLYFKDE
+1300 DEYKVYLKNDA
-1312 GNYITGNQTLKAY
+1312 NW
-1325 IYNYDG
+1325 
-1331 KSSVQAW
+1331 SSVYAYAWTDNNGTVTNNGAW
-1338 PGLEATLID
+1338 PGQPMTYNSTLGLYEINLGKEYARIMFALSKD
-1347 EENKIYRV
+1347 GDKTKELTLGSTNMGKVYNNK
-1355 EYTGS
+1355 TGEWS
-1360 YTNVIFNGGSDQI
+1360 DLSGS
-1373 GSDNDTITQFGTNN
+1373 GTNYYLGGRISTAKGN
-1387 MLVYRSSSDYEWTT
+1387 IDAWGSSSKDLKFTLVDGETDLY
-1401 YAPTVAS
+1401 S
-1408 YYIGGR
+1408 
-1414 FDTGTAHT
+1414 FDTG
-1422 GTNVGDWDINS
+1422 
-1433 TNIQFEYDSVKDLYY
+1433 
-1448 VTTNKTVADLS
+1448 KTVAELS
-1459 GKNYYFVVHKGLSSN
+1459 ANYLSSAN
-1474 NVAYVPATEDTDFE
+1474 PQYFFIHTGSGSTVAYQWFGLTGGAF
-1488 LRTSSNKLSL
+1488 TSSNKSITLESQKGTSTDGL
-1498 SETTNGDS
+1498 VGLVRFNEPGNNS
-1506 VAKMIFSDSTATSGN
+1506 SDK
-1521 VTLWFDATNKQIWY
+1521 VTLYFNSTTKELYY
-1535 TTDAVGAYTITKA
+1535 TAGAVGAYTITKA
-1548 DATNGSFTVSQAT
+1548 DATNGSFTLSKTT
-1561 ANAGD
+1561 ANQGD
-1566 TITITA
+1566 NITITA
-1572 TPADG
+1572 SPSNG
-1577 YVVDTVT
+1577 FVVDTVT
-1584 VTGASGTVDVTG
+1584 VTKSSGGTVNVSG
-1596 TGNNR
+1596 TGNTR

-1608 NVTVSVTFKVGTAS
+1608 NVTVSVTFKEGTAS
-1622 DYVVYLDNAAKWATP
+1622 DYVVYLDNAAGWATP
-1637 AAYAWNSES
+1637 YAYAWNSDS
-1646 DKNGAWPGVSMIQ
+1646 DKNHTWPGEAMTHVT
-1659 VSGNIYKLTFTK
+1659 GNIYRLTFTK

-1684 QTNTLTFG
+1684 QTDTLTFG
-1692 KVNNGKIYNNSTGI
+1692 KVNNGKIYNNSTKS

-1724 GGSVKIDGADSVNN
+1724 GGSVTINGSASVSGL
-1738 KKIGDQ
+1738 KLGDQ
-1744 ITLTANANDGYA
+1744 ITLTANADPQYA

-1777 ASITSVDADIEVTAN
+1777 ASITSVDNNITVTAN
-1792 FSSSKSGYYIKGTFN
+1792 FSSSKSGYFIKGTFN
-1807 SWGTD
+1807 GWEAT
-1812 NPLITTSGNV
+1812 NPLYTTSGNV
-1822 TTTTIKLNAGTY
+1822 TTTTITLKAGSYT
-1834 EFKVWQDSGGDG
+1834 FKVWKQEGNV
-1846 TWYSNNGTIVD
+1846 WYGNNGTIKD
-1857 TTTTTSID
+1857 TTTTTSPD
-1865 GWTMATN
+1865 GWTMNNEGNN
-1872 TGNCKLE
+1872 TGDCTLE

-1891 NTKKLIITKG
+1891 STKKLIITKG

-1961 NQYYTFSHWLV
+1961 NQYYTFKYWLV
-1972 NGVQTD
+1972 NGVVTQA
-1978 PTETDGVSLKIENV
+1978 TEADGVSLKIENV

-1998 YAVYDYI
+1998 YAVYNYI
-2005 TSDVAIAETTHGTV
+2005 TSNVSIATGIEHGTV
-2019 ATDKT
+2019 ETDKT
-2024 TPVRAGE
+2024 TRVKAGE
-2031 VVTITLTPES
+2031 SVTITLTPES
-2041 GYSAKTVKVTDA
+2041 GYSTNTVKVTDA
-2053 DGSNIPVTGSANRY
+2053 DGSNIPVNKLSANKY
-2067 TFVMPNKNVTVS
+2067 TFVMPNKSVTVS
-2079 ATFAQADTFTV
+2079 ATFALADKYTV
-2090 TYASN
+2090 TVASN
-2095 DITMGTVSADFT
+2095 DTSMGTVST
-2107 SGAKFVNGASLTVT
+2107 SGGQYNSGDILTVT

-2135 DAQLTTKVYDNT
+2135 DAQLSVKLTDEN
-2147 PYTFTVSGDTSLY
+2147 PYTHTVTRDASLY
-2160 AKFVISKGTEVNDI
+2160 AKFVIKKGTLVDWAKAI
-2174 FAVYKSGNNNP
+2174 FNSSTNNP
-2185 GTWTDYYKVYTV
+2185 SSWSTSDSYDVYNV
-2197 PDGSYKNSGYT
+2197 VEGSTYADAGYT
-2208 HMFDINLAN
+2208 LMFDIDKADINAN
-2217 VEANKEFYFAISST
+2217 SDFYFALSSNT
-2231 QNKTGMYWQNKSTD
+2231 ANHTDMYWKNSNTVSVSVLKD
-2245 IVRVAKEDPD
+2245 DPD
-2255 GFLDMATYQHYNLD
+2255 NFIDSYGKQNYYVNGENSNYN
-2269 GTNFYFGKIKVTPQN
+2269 FGRIKVSPQN
-2284 LLSLTGVTVYV
+2284 LLSLTGITVYV
-2295 KASGTDAGQYLVVPK
+2295 DTQGDGEGRYIVVPK

-2341 INDELKD
+2341 INEECED
-2348 FASLGTPYSTYYGL
+2348 FTSLGTPYSTYYGL

-2369 QTEVNATQAG
+2369 QTEVNTTQAG

-2385 AYVINGVEYLATKVD
+2385 AYVINGVEYLATKVN

-2584 PVKTGST
+2584 PSKSGTTLT
-2591 IDPSTYY
+2591 IDNYK
-2598 YDVTVT
+2598 D
-2604 KEDGSTEVTSVP
+2604 

-2642 ETFDASAA
+2642 ATFDTTKAK
-2650 NKLYI
+2650 KLYI

-2670 VWYVYDHSGKYITQ
+2670 VWYVYDHSGNYITQ

-2695 VGADGKQTIKDLTDQ
+2695 VDADGKQTIKDLTDQ

-2715 AIYTAGKQY
+2715 AIYAAGYEY

-2743 GNSGTR
+2743 GNSGIR

-2773 SESETNWTE
+2773 SETKTKWTE

-2816 SASPSAKGTSELTY
+2816 SASPSSKGTSELTY
-2830 KFIGWA
+2830 KFVGWA

-2841 NQGGT
+2841 NDDGT

-2853 TLIDS
+2853 TLVDS

-2868 DVYALYVP
+2868 DAYALYVP
-2876 VGEGDLVINHSAY
+2876 VGEGDLVVNHSAY
-2889 STVNSSANGGTGRY
+2889 STVNSDANGGTGRY
-2903 FVQAVVKHKNGTS
+2903 FVQAVVTHKDDTTNT
-2916 DKYYAQNGVTVP
+2916 YYAQNGVTVP
-2928 ITSDDETVEVT
+2928 ITSDDKTVDIT

-2954 VYNGLTSDYNDIT
+2954 VYNGLTKKYNDIT

-2972 AYVGKVNPA
+2972 SYVGKVNPA

-2991 DVSKIFGGDNAQK
+2991 EVSKIFGGDNAQK

-3037 DISDTPTTYTYKPA
+3037 DISDKETTYTYKPA

-3062 EGELVLSLSNL
+3062 QGELVLKLSNL

-3098 DAVAKMQEQYNYH
+3098 EAVTKMSSMYNYH
-3111 SKANYTAGQVTYH
+3111 TGTTYGETPYH
-3124 TNQYGKPQNTGDK
+3124 TDNYGRVQNTGDK
-3137 WVTYYGKDAEG
+3137 WVTYYKADGT
-3148 KDVEIDE
+3148 EIDE

-3165 ISVWYF
+3165 ISIWYF

-3187 SEIKKNTSGTYYY
+3187 TDLAKNSSGTYYY
-3200 GTKEVKGTKELL
+3200 GTKEVTGTKKLL

-3222 TPTGNEASEY
+3222 TSTGNEASKY

-3292 RITGNVKVYAIYGE
+3292 RITGNVKVYAIYGK

-3367 KALEN
+3367 KALEK
-3372 ISDEDLKTLRYNIA
+3372 ISDNDLKTLRYNIA
-3386 KVVSKAEY
+3386 KVVSKANY
-3394 SSFKSGTVDPEAS
+3394 SSFKSGAVDTEAS

-3425 VDQIDDNDTEKQA
+3425 VDQINDNDTEKQA

-3471 NYPADSTDDS
+3471 NYPANSTDDS
-3481 VYTDTTDAE
+3481 VYADTTDKN

-3514 DF
+3514 KF

>member
-1 MKIKIKQTL
+1 MKMKIKQTL

-18 AILMLLSTFSAVAVT
+18 AVLMLLSTFSAVAVT
-33 LNVESTGATETTVYI
+33 LNVESTGSISGLSALYFTPNSNWTQSEAKFSLKVNDNEEIQFNLVSGTTDVYKAVL
-48 CPSQITDF
+48 
-56 SNYVDSSTGEIKSD
+56 NSSTTYSKFQFLRKSSD
-70 YTLKLNT
+70 RSSTWN
-77 NHKGDGDD
+77 
-85 WHQYSMTKYEKTIGN
+85 YSQ
-100 KAVYVYTFTD
+100 TFTYIENSKNYFTFTNSNSWD
-110 TYSGLGCIQFQIYQ
+110 NWYPDSNNGTWSTYS
-124 GSTNKTQIQPFGTK
+124 
-138 QWTEPSVYNNK
+138 E
-149 LWNASNWVAPSWDS
+149 
-163 SGDTSSYT
+163 SG
-171 FNKDQ
+171 
-176 KIYYDFSAVSGGVN
+176 
-190 YYDGSTLQYKSSGGG
+190 SSGGSSDQYTIYFKNTLGWSSVFAHFYTSTNPYGDNGCSG
-205 TVQEVTLKNNLT
+205 TGADKHVPLTKIGDTDVYSATFHSSTAYTKVCFTKDEQNNYGSFYETSAAYRSDLD
-217 FSSSGN
+217 FSSG
-223 IVIIKTSKGN
+223 KTMYVP
-233 WDEIKNTVVPTS
+233 DKNKNENKNSTTYYNTGEWQTYS
-245 GQNMLIVS
+245 AS
-253 SDGKS
+253 S
-258 YTWGTYGSSPT
+258 T
-269 ETSTSTTSPSSAK
+269 ETSTTTTSPSNAK

-292 NWSDTKRE
+292 TWSETKHE
-300 FIDGS
+300 FVNGSIDD
-305 KTVDLTAGTTYE
+305 VYLTKGTDYE
-317 FKLVKD
+317 FKLIKD
-323 STWYGNNDPIT
+323 TTWYGRNDTISS
-334 DSVTDKVFTTGG
+334 SVTDKEFTTGG

-359 TFTINTTSTN
+359 TFTIDTSDTN

-393 GSISSTSTLTGLSGE
+393 GSISGTIDGSSTLTGLSGT
-408 KTITLAATPSTGYKF
+408 KRIDLTATANQGYTFTG
-423 TKWKTTSGSA
+423 W
-433 TFASDTSAS
+433 SAS
-442 TTATV
+442 TTDTNIISFDNASSATTTATV
-447 TGACTITAE
+447 KGACTITATFAE
-456 FTQLSAA
+456 NS
-463 TSLEVTATP
+463 TP
-472 SSCKVGDTITLGK
+472 DVANG
-485 TGTVESGATLKY
+485 VTLK
-497 EYSTNGSDW
+497 
-506 SEASTSFVPS
+506 ASPT
-516 SAGTYQ
+516 
-522 FRVTATKTGYKTVTS
+522 
-537 SNSCSVTVSEVPYVA
+537 EVIVNNP
-552 ESVTLTP
+552 VTLTATLD
-559 TPATV
+559 TPNAGAANVKYTFNQTSGSTV
-564 EVGNAITLTAS
+564 TLSSNGTAS
-575 LTGANATSGVKYSFL
+575 NKT
-590 QTTSLGGSFS
+590 
-600 PESVTGID
+600 
-608 ANEVTFTPTVAGT
+608 TFTPTEAGT
-621 YKFKVTA
+621 YKFTVTA
-628 SCDGYKQKQSSEIT
+628 SCDDFNPKTSTNEVT
-642 VTVTAPV
+642 VTVITA
-649 DVKADAFSEG
+649 ADAKKNAFSEG
-659 MWIDAQPSVAD
+659 IWIDAQPTSNNT
-670 SADAM
+670 DALI
-675 VKPYFGT
+675 KAHIES
-682 SGKVKFYL
+682 SGNVKFYL
-690 PGSVDLTQVH
+690 PNYVDLSKLH
-700 FYHKYN
+700 IYHKYGY
-706 SLTVGSETITSGN
+706 LKIADQEITSGV
-719 TYDIS
+719 TTPDAS
-724 SWSGK
+724 SWTNGNIEIIYGENSSSEPK
-729 TITYGSTSRTLQIF
+729 TIKVFQ
-743 KSTAKSLY
+743 STAKTLFTSTSA
-751 INNTYTTASDGT
+751 N
-763 KTYKD
+763 
-768 MPTSKV
+768 MPTTTNQDVIGGKI
-774 TDGTSASAFKKQCNF
+774 TPADYKKQCSF
-789 GGTYVA
+789 SGTYRA
-795 LTKDGTTINSDKKLK
+795 IDSSGSEIANNTIKL
-810 SIKGR
+810 KGR
-815 GNSSWQASCEI
+815 GNSSWEMSARI
-826 FGKYAYNISLGATA
+826 FGKYAYNITLGGAVDLVSASGKSTA
-840 DLAPGG
+840 
-846 TPSKKWSMLANN
+846 SKKWSMLANN
-858 ADEAMMRNI
+858 VDEAMMRNM
-867 LVYNLADAIGLD
+867 LVYNLSDAIGLP

-886 YDVYNNGTYLGSYQ
+886 YNVYNNGTYLGSYQ
-900 MSEKVEVGSGL
+900 MSEKVEVGKSGA
-911 LVPGTNVDKLN
+911 LVQGENVDKLN
-922 EEANTTDG
+922 EGENTTIN
-930 VVSDGYENYTRAYQN
+930 SDGTKTVSAAYDTDTQTASN
-945 GSSINENTNKGFYKY
+945 GNLKDNSTKGYYKY
-960 CTGFTQP
+960 CAFKEGFKEPT
-967 ENYKS
+967 NYKD
-972 GNYLMEFE
+972 GNYLLEFE
-980 LDERFPDEVSGFI
+980 LDERFPDETSGFI
-993 SNYGQQVVLKTPE
+993 SNYGQQVVLKSPE
-1006 VATKNEVEY
+1006 YASRNEVLY

-1027 YAIASGKTS
+1027 YYLASGSTETS
-1036 GTTDL
+1036 VTLPAGT
-1041 AAGSLTISDG
+1041 LTINGDS
-1051 TYTYT
+1051 YSYT
-1056 GKLGTYTKT
+1056 GKDSKNTYSTTNLNLG
-1065 GLDQLIDVEN
+1065 QLIDVEN

-1090 GVATSFYVDITGE
+1090 GVATSFYVDITAE
-1103 KDVLVSKPVWDFDW
+1103 DQPLVSKPVWDFDW
-1117 TMGQYS
+1117 TMGQYGNP
-1123 KAKAI
+1123 KDI
-1128 GGNQA
+1128 GSGNLKP
-1133 DRNPSLTNQWFI
+1133 DNTKQWFI
-1145 KDKYIYSKN
+1145 RDKYIYKN
-1154 NPNGTNKNIMATLC
+1154 TSTKNIIATLC
-1168 SIESFWNTVK
+1168 SIESFWATVK
-1178 TVWNGTSSASLLSTG
+1178 NVWKGTSSASLLSTG

-1199 VSALMGKKASLNPI
+1199 ISALMGKKASINPI
-1213 GAATGNSVYT
+1213 GAGTTGVYDT
-1223 EIQSL
+1223 ITGL
-1228 YGASGKIQTTY
+1228 YGTTGKIKNEYTN
-1239 SDALES
+1239 ALRS

-1256 IATDSG
+1256 ISNTSY
-1262 ISGWGSNETGST
+1262 STWGSKDTGSS

-1287 KRATWMNARLNDV
+1287 ERATWMNAKLNDLPV
-1300 PEEKKYLYFKDE
+1300 DEYKVYLKNDA
-1312 GNYITGNQTLKAY
+1312 NW
-1325 IYNYDG
+1325 
-1331 KSSVQAW
+1331 SSVYAYAWTKDSNGTVTEKSAW
-1338 PGLEATLID
+1338 PGDKMTYNSTLGLYEI
-1347 EENKIYRV
+1347 NLGK
-1355 EYTGS
+1355 EYAQIMFAVSADGTKTKELTLGSTNMGKVYNNNTGEWS
-1360 YTNVIFNGGSDQI
+1360 NLSESRTN
-1373 GSDNDTITQFGTNN
+1373 
-1387 MLVYRSSSDYEWTT
+1387 
-1401 YAPTVAS
+1401 

-1422 GTNVGDWDINS
+1422 GTNVGEWDIKS
-1433 TNIQFEYDSVKDLYY
+1433 QNIQFEYDSDKDLYY
-1448 VTTNKTVADLS
+1448 VTTDKTIADLS
-1459 GKNYYFVVHKGLSSN
+1459 GNDYYFVLHNGSN
-1474 NVAYVPATEDTDFE
+1474 KAYVPESDALTFQDNIET
-1488 LRTSSNKLSL
+1488 NKLQLVDGTYNNSD
-1498 SETTNGDS
+1498 T
-1506 VAKMIFSDSTATSGN
+1506 AKMMFNNTSATTGK
-1521 VTLWFDATNKQIWY
+1521 VTLWFDANNKQIWY

-1561 ANAGD
+1561 ANASD

-1572 TPADG
+1572 SPSTG
-1577 YVVDTVT
+1577 FVVDTVT
-1584 VTGASGTVDVTG
+1584 VTKSSGGTVEVTG
-1596 TGNNR
+1596 TGNTR

-1608 NVTVSVTFKVGTAS
+1608 NVTVSVTFKAGTDS
-1622 DYVVYLDNAAKWATP
+1622 DYVVYLDNAAGWATP
-1637 AAYAWNSES
+1637 YAYAWNSDS
-1646 DKNGAWPGVSMIQ
+1646 DKNHNWPGEVMTH
-1659 VSGNIYKLTFTK
+1659 VTGNIYKLTFTE

-1692 KVNNGKIYNNSTGI
+1692 KVNNGMIYNNKDGK

-1724 GGSVKIDGADSVNN
+1724 GGSVTINGSASVSDL
-1738 KKIGDQ
+1738 KLGDQ
-1744 ITLTANANDGYA
+1744 ITLTATADKNFA

-1763 TGLSI
+1763 AGLSI

-1777 ASITSVDADIEVTAN
+1777 ASITSVDANIEVKAN
-1792 FSSSKSGYYIKGTFN
+1792 FSNSQSDYYIKGDFN
-1807 SWGTD
+1807 GWKDT
-1812 NPLITTSGNV
+1812 NPLYTTSGNV

-1834 EFKVWQDSGGDG
+1834 KFKVWKKTGDV
-1846 TWYSNNGTIVD
+1846 WYGNNGTIKD
-1857 TTTTTSID
+1857 TTTTSSPD
-1865 GWTMATN
+1865 GWTMNSSGDNA
-1872 TGNCKLE
+1872 GDCKLE

-1891 NTKKLIITKG
+1891 STKKLIITKG

-1941 TTSSVNDIE
+1941 TTSSVNDIK

-1972 NGVQTD
+1972 NGVVTQA
-1978 PTETDGVSLKIENV
+1978 TEADGVSLKIENV

-1998 YAVYDYI
+1998 YAVYNYI
-2005 TSDVAIAETTHGTV
+2005 TSNVSIATGIEHGTV
-2019 ATDKT
+2019 ETDKT
-2024 TPVRAGE
+2024 TRVKAGE
-2031 VVTITLTPES
+2031 SVTITLTPES
-2041 GYSAKTVKVTDA
+2041 GYSTNTVKVTDA
-2053 DGSNIPVTGSANRY
+2053 DGSNIPVNKLSANKY
-2067 TFVMPNKNVTVS
+2067 TFVMPNKSVTVS
-2079 ATFAQADTFTV
+2079 ATFALADKYTV
-2090 TYASN
+2090 TVASN
-2095 DITMGTVSADFT
+2095 DTSMGTVST
-2107 SGAKFVNGASLTVT
+2107 SGGQYNSGDILTVT

-2135 DAQLTTKVYDNT
+2135 DAQLSVKLTDEN
-2147 PYTFTVSGDTSLY
+2147 PYTHTVTRDASLY
-2160 AKFVISKGTEVNDI
+2160 AKFVIKKGTLVDWAKAI
-2174 FAVYKSGNNNP
+2174 FNSSTNNP
-2185 GTWTDYYKVYTV
+2185 SSWSTSDSYDVYNV
-2197 PDGSYKNSGYT
+2197 VEGSTYADAGYT
-2208 HMFDINLAN
+2208 LMFDIDKADINAN
-2217 VEANKEFYFAISST
+2217 SDFYFALSSNT
-2231 QNKTGMYWQNKSTD
+2231 ANHTDMYWKNSNTVSVSVLKD
-2245 IVRVAKEDPD
+2245 DPD
-2255 GFLDMATYQHYNLD
+2255 NFIDSYGKQNYYVNGENSNYN
-2269 GTNFYFGKIKVTPQN
+2269 FGRIKVSPQN
-2284 LLSLTGVTVYV
+2284 LLSLTGITVYV
-2295 KASGTDAGQYLVVPK
+2295 DTQGDGEGRYIVVPK

-2341 INDELKD
+2341 INEECED
-2348 FASLGTPYSTYYGL
+2348 FTSLGTPYSTYYGL

-2369 QTEVNATQAG
+2369 QTEVNTTQAG

-2385 AYVINGVEYLATKVD
+2385 AYVINGVEYLATKVN

-2584 PVKTGST
+2584 PSKSGTTLT
-2591 IDPSTYY
+2591 IDNYK
-2598 YDVTVT
+2598 D
-2604 KEDGSTEVTSVP
+2604 

-2642 ETFDASAA
+2642 ATFDTTKAK
-2650 NKLYI
+2650 KLYI

-2670 VWYVYDHSGKYITQ
+2670 VWYVYDHSGNYITQ

-2695 VGADGKQTIKDLTDQ
+2695 VDADGKQTIKDLTDQ

-2715 AIYTAGKQY
+2715 AIYAAGYEY

-2743 GNSGTR
+2743 GNSGIR

-2773 SESETNWTE
+2773 SETKTKWTE

-2816 SASPSAKGTSELTY
+2816 SASPSSKGTSELTY
-2830 KFIGWA
+2830 KFVGWA

-2841 NQGGT
+2841 NDDGT

-2853 TLIDS
+2853 TLVDS

-2868 DVYALYVP
+2868 DAYALYVP
-2876 VGEGDLVINHSAY
+2876 VGEGDLVVNHSAY
-2889 STVNSSANGGTGRY
+2889 STVNSDANGGTGRY
-2903 FVQAVVKHKNGTS
+2903 FVQAVVTHKDDTTNT
-2916 DKYYAQNGVTVP
+2916 YYAQNGVTVP
-2928 ITSDDETVEVT
+2928 ITSDDKTVDIT

-2954 VYNGLTSDYNDIT
+2954 VYNGLTKKYNDIT

-2972 AYVGKVNPA
+2972 SYVGKVNPA

-2991 DVSKIFGGDNAQK
+2991 EVSKIFGGDNAQK

-3037 DISDTPTTYTYKPA
+3037 DISDKETTYTYKPA

-3062 EGELVLSLSNL
+3062 QGELVLKLSNL

-3098 DAVAKMQEQYNYH
+3098 EAVTKMSSMYNYH
-3111 SKANYTAGQVTYH
+3111 TGTTYGETPYH
-3124 TNQYGKPQNTGDK
+3124 TDNYGRVQNTGDK
-3137 WVTYYGKDAEG
+3137 WVTYYKADGT
-3148 KDVEIDE
+3148 EIDE

-3165 ISVWYF
+3165 ISIWYF

-3187 SEIKKNTSGTYYY
+3187 TDLAKNSSGTYYY
-3200 GTKEVKGTKELL
+3200 GTKEVTGTKKLL

-3222 TPTGNEASEY
+3222 TSTGNEASKY

-3292 RITGNVKVYAIYGE
+3292 RITGNVKVYAIYGK

-3367 KALEN
+3367 KALEK
-3372 ISDEDLKTLRYNIA
+3372 ISDNDLKTLRYNIA
-3386 KVVSKAEY
+3386 KVVSKANY
-3394 SSFKSGTVDPEAS
+3394 SSFKSGAVDTEAS

-3425 VDQIDDNDTEKQA
+3425 VDQINDNDTEKQA

-3481 VYTDTTDAE
+3481 VYADTTDKN

-3514 DF
+3514 KF

>member
-1 MKIKIKQTL
+1 MKMKIKQTL
-10 RSMWALVL
+10 RSMWALIL
-18 AILMLLSTFSAVAVT
+18 AVLMLLSTFSAVAVT
-33 LNVESTGATETTVYI
+33 LNVESSGASETFTAN
-48 CPSQITDF
+48 QTL
-56 SNYVDSSTGEIKSD
+56 YVDIGSTWEENFNKSTSIPYVRFAYSSSDNDLSDPIDRVAISQSDKVSGSIYKITVPNDNYCRAIKFERTNSSNSSEVWDSVTTTASARPSD
-70 YTLKLNT
+70 DNNLFTIKNWHDDGGWSTYSGGSSGGSSDQYTIYFKNT
-77 NHKGDGDD
+77 LGWSTVFAHFYDNG
-85 WHQYSMTKYEKTIGN
+85 YSTDSNGCSGN
-100 KAVYVYTFTD
+100 KAKKHVP
-110 TYSGLGCIQFQIYQ
+110 L
-124 GSTNKTQIQPFGTK
+124 TK
-138 QWTEPSVYNNK
+138 I
-149 LWNASNWVAPSWDS
+149 
-163 SGDTSSYT
+163 GDTDVY
-171 FNKDQ
+171 
-176 KIYYDFSAVSGGVN
+176 SA
-190 YYDGSTLQYKSSGGG
+190 
-205 TVQEVTLKNNLT
+205 T
-217 FSSSGN
+217 FSSPTAYTKVCFTKFLQDDYGNFHNNEAAYRSDLNFASG
-223 IVIIKTSKGN
+223 KTMYVP
-233 WDEIKNTVVPTS
+233 DKNTSENINSTTYYNT
-245 GQNMLIVS
+245 G
-253 SDGKS
+253 
-258 YTWGTYGSSPT
+258 TWETYGST
-269 ETSTSTTSPSSAK
+269 TTTTTTATTTTTSPTPSTN
-282 WYLAGSFYGG
+282 WYLTGYWDNGEKG
-292 NWSDTKRE
+292 
-300 FIDGS
+300 
-305 KTVDLTAGTTYE
+305 VDADRKFTQVGTSSTYE
-317 FKLVKD
+317 LKYKFTNSGDKYINLNDGTVKWGPSGYQELGENTVSNEGAVKNGGEKWGIKSVD
-323 STWYGNNDPIT
+323 SKKTI
-334 DSVTDKVFTTGG
+334 KFTLD
-346 GNCKIT
+346 
-352 PSITGTY
+352 
-359 TFTINTTSTN
+359 TSTMKIKWN
-369 PKLSVTYPQAVT
+369 YVSDVQ

-387 DSNITG
+387 ATGITG
-393 GSISSTSTLTGLSGE
+393 GSIDSTSTLTGLSGE
-408 KTITLAATPSTGYKF
+408 KTISLAATPSTGYKF

-463 TSLEVTATP
+463 TNLEVTASSSTP
-472 SSCKVGDTITLGK
+472 CYVGNTIKLGK

-506 SEASTSFVPS
+506 SIADTSFVPS

-522 FRVTATKTGYKTVTS
+522 FRVTASKTGYKTVIST
-537 SNSCSVTVSEVPYVA
+537 NSCSVNVSEVPFVA
-552 ESVTLTP
+552 ESVTLDANP
-559 TPATV
+559 KTV
-564 EVGNAITLTAS
+564 EKGNAITLTAS
-575 LTGANATSGVKYSFL
+575 LTGANATNGVKYSFL

-600 PESVTGID
+600 PESVTEID
-608 ANEVTFTPTVAGT
+608 ANEVTFTPTAAGT
-621 YKFKVTA
+621 YKFTVTA
-628 SCDGYKQKQSSEIT
+628 SCAGYKQKQSSEIT

-649 DVKADAFSEG
+649 DVKANAFSEG
-659 MWIDAQPSVAD
+659 MWIDAQPDVAN

-675 VKPYFGT
+675 VKAYFGKD
-682 SGKVKFYL
+682 GFVKFYL
-690 PGSVDLTQVH
+690 PGSVNLTKVH

-706 SLTVGSETITSGN
+706 SLKVEGVNDPIISGN

-724 SWSGK
+724 SWNGK
-729 TITYGSTSRTLQIF
+729 TITYGGTSRTLQIF
-743 KSTAKSLY
+743 QSTAKSFF
-751 INNTYTTASDGT
+751 TTTFTKAEDGT
-763 KTYKD
+763 KTSKD
-768 MPTSKV
+768 MPTTTNSSVKDAA
-774 TDGTSASAFKKQCNF
+774 TAADYKKQCSF
-789 GGTYVA
+789 SGTYRA
-795 LTKDGTTINSDKKLK
+795 IDSSGNAIANNTIKL
-810 SIKGR
+810 KGR
-815 GNSSWQASCEI
+815 GNSSWEMSARV
-826 FGKYAYNISLGATA
+826 FGKYAYNITLGGAVDLVSASGKSTA
-840 DLAPGG
+840 
-846 TPSKKWSMLANN
+846 SKKWSMLANN
-858 ADEAMMRNI
+858 VDEAMMRNM
-867 LVYNLADAIGLD
+867 LVYNLSDAIGLP

-886 YDVYNNGTYLGSYQ
+886 YNVYNNGTYLGSYQ
-900 MSEKVEVGSGL
+900 MSEKVEVGDNL
-911 LVPGTNVDKLN
+911 LVPGINVDKLN
-922 EEANTTDG
+922 KDANTTGG
-930 VVSDGYENYTRAYQN
+930 VVAEGYEKYGRDYQN
-945 GSSINENTNKGFYKY
+945 GTNINDTSTAGFYKY

-967 ENYKS
+967 EDYKT
-972 GNYLMEFE
+972 GNYLLEFE
-980 LDERFPDEVSGFI
+980 LNERFSAETCGFI
-993 SNYGQQVVLKTPE
+993 SNYGQQVVLKSPE
-1006 VATKNEVEY
+1006 VATQNEVEY

-1027 YAIASGKTS
+1027 YA
-1036 GTTDL
+1036 L
-1041 AAGSLTISDG
+1041 AEKKGNGAYSLPEGSSSPTATLTISNG
-1051 TYTYT
+1051 TYKYT
-1056 GKLGTYTKT
+1056 GKLGEYTASGIT
-1065 GLDQLIDVEN
+1065 DVIDVEN

-1117 TMGQYS
+1117 TMGQYNGT
-1123 KAKAI
+1123 KKI
-1128 GGNQA
+1128 DNIEY
-1133 DRNPSLTNQWFI
+1133 NPSVTNQWFI
-1145 KDKYIYSKN
+1145 RY
-1154 NPNGTNKNIMATLC
+1154 KNIYPDTGTKNIIAKLC

-1178 TVWNGTSSASLLSTG
+1178 TVWNGTSSASLFSTG

-1199 VSALMGKKASLNPI
+1199 VSALMGKKASLNPV
-1213 GAATGNSVYT
+1213 GSGTAGVYDT
-1223 EIQSL
+1223 IKGL
-1228 YGASGKIQTTY
+1228 YGDGGLITGDYKNTLS
-1239 SDALES
+1239 S
-1245 SVAMNEDRYGF
+1245 SVAMNEDRYNF
-1256 IATDSG
+1256 ISDPQYSQWNSKNTGAT
-1262 ISGWGSNETGST
+1262 WEE
-1274 WTAAVDYL
+1274 AVNYL
-1282 DNWAN
+1282 DTWAN

-1300 PEEKKYLYFKDE
+1300 PEEKNYLYFKDE
-1312 GNYITGNQTLKAY
+1312 GNYNTDGSTIHAH
-1325 IYNYDG
+1325 IYNYSNKESAAD
-1331 KSSVQAW
+1331 W
-1338 PGLEATLID
+1338 PGIAMVLID
-1347 EENKIYRV
+1347 PENKIYRV
-1355 EYTGS
+1355 EYTDNN
-1360 YTNVIFNGGSDQI
+1360 YTNVIFSKNGNSKI
-1373 GSDNDTITQFGTNN
+1373 GNENDLITQFSTNN
-1387 MLVYRSSSDYEWTT
+1387 MLVYSGTGEGQWHWET
-1401 YAPTVAS
+1401 YQEA
-1408 YYIGGR
+1408 
-1414 FDTGTAHT
+1414 GTYKVNQANT
-1422 GTNVGDWDINS
+1422 
-1433 TNIQFEYDSVKDLYY
+1433 
-1448 VTTNKTVADLS
+1448 
-1459 GKNYYFVVHKGLSSN
+1459 
-1474 NVAYVPATEDTDFE
+1474 
-1488 LRTSSNKLSL
+1488 
-1498 SETTNGDS
+1498 
-1506 VAKMIFSDSTATSGN
+1506 
-1521 VTLWFDATNKQIWY
+1521 
-1535 TTDAVGAYTITKA
+1535 
-1548 DATNGSFTVSQAT
+1548 TNGSFTVSPST
-1561 ANAGD
+1561 ANEGD

-1584 VTGASGTVDVTG
+1584 VTGASGTVEVTG
-1596 TGNNR
+1596 TGNTR

-1608 NVTVSVTFKVGTAS
+1608 NVTVSVTFTEGTAS
-1622 DYVVYLDNAAKWATP
+1622 DYVVYLDNVARWANP
-1637 AAYAWNSES
+1637 KAYAWNGGDGTT
-1646 DKNGAWPGVSMIQ
+1646 DKNGDWPGVAMNH
-1659 VSGNIYKLTFTK
+1659 VTGNIYMLTFTK
-1671 EFANIIFSNNGAN
+1671 EYANIIFSDNGSNKTDNLA
-1684 QTNTLTFG
+1684 FG
-1692 KVNNGKIYNNSTGI
+1692 SENNGKIYNNSTKS
-1706 WSVYDT
+1706 WSVYNPNQT
-1712 DKSITVSAGTCT
+1712 ITVSAGTCT
-1724 GGSVKIDGADSVNN
+1724 GGSVTINGSASVSGL
-1738 KKIGDQ
+1738 KLGDQ
-1744 ITLTANANDGYA
+1744 ITLTANADPQYA
-1756 FTGWGTI
+1756 FTGWGTV

-1777 ASITSVDADIEVTAN
+1777 ASITSVDNNITVTAN
-1792 FSSSKSGYYIKGTFN
+1792 FSSSKSGYFIKGTFN
-1807 SWGTD
+1807 EWKET
-1812 NPLITTSGNV
+1812 NPLYTTSGNV
-1822 TTTTIKLNAGTY
+1822 TTTTITLDAGTY
-1834 EFKVWQDSGGDG
+1834 KFKVWKKTGDV
-1846 TWYSNNGTIVD
+1846 WYGNNGTIKD
-1857 TTTTTSID
+1857 TTTTSSPD
-1865 GWTMATN
+1865 GWTMNNEGSDAGDCTF
-1872 TGNCKLE
+1872 E

-1891 NTKKLIITKG
+1891 STKKLIITKG

-1941 TTSSVNDIE
+1941 TTSSVNDIK

-1961 NQYYTFSHWLV
+1961 TQYYRFSHWLV

-1978 PTETDGVSLKIENV
+1978 PTETDGVSLKIDNV

-1998 YAVYDYI
+1998 YAVYNYI
-2005 TSDVAIAETTHGTV
+2005 TSDVSIATGIEHGTV
-2019 ATDKT
+2019 VTDKT
-2024 TPVRAGE
+2024 TRVKAGE
-2031 VVTITLTPES
+2031 VVTISLTPES

-2053 DGSNIPVTGSANRY
+2053 DGSNVPVTGSANKY

-2079 ATFAQADTFTV
+2079 ATFAKADTFTV

-2095 DITMGTVSADFT
+2095 DITMGTVSAGFT
-2107 SGAKFVNGASLTVT
+2107 SGSKFENGTSLTVT
-2121 ATANEGYMFAGWYS
+2121 ANALDGYMFAGWYS
-2135 DAQLTTKVYDNT
+2135 DAQLGTRVSENATYN
-2147 PYTFTVSGDTSLY
+2147 FTVSGDTSLY

-2208 HMFDINLAN
+2208 HMFDIDLAN
-2217 VEANKEFYFAISST
+2217 VEANKEFYFAISSST
-2231 QNKTGMYWQNKSTD
+2231 SYKQMYFQNTSTD
-2245 IVRVAKEDPD
+2245 VVRVSKDDPD
-2255 GFLDMATYQHYNLD
+2255 GFLDMATFQHYNCD
-2269 GTNFYFGKIKVTPQN
+2269 GTNFYFGKIKVSPQN

-2295 KASGTDAGQYLVVPK
+2295 KPEDPDRGQYLVVPK

-2400 GTSSTYQMDTPYIVQ
+2400 GTDSTYQMDTPYIVQ

-2460 YYVGTS
+2460 YYVGED
-2466 TKNAKEMNS
+2466 TKNAKQMNS

-2483 LQSTGLYKAF
+2483 LESTGLYKAF

-2501 NAKGVFAKVA
+2501 NAEGVFAKVA

-2526 ETVHEKFL
+2526 ETVHQNFL
-2534 SPEQKNNYQ
+2534 SADQKKNYQ
-2543 TYDYDDFKIIAAAG
+2543 TYDYDDFKVIAAAG

-2591 IDPSTYY
+2591 IDPSTYSY
-2598 YDVTVT
+2598 TITDEKGSVVTI
-2604 KEDGSTEVTSVP
+2604 S

-2635 SNSVPSG
+2635 NNSVPSG

-2670 VWYVYDHSGKYITQ
+2670 VWYVYDHNGKYITQ

-2695 VGADGKQTIKDLTDQ
+2695 VGADGKQTIKDLTKQ
-2710 TDAYQ
+2710 TDAYR

-2724 TSALIA
+2724 TSAYIA

-2773 SESETNWTE
+2773 SESEANWTE

-2816 SASPSAKGTSELTY
+2816 SASPSSKGNSKYTY
-2830 KFIGWA
+2830 KFVGWA

-2841 NQGGT
+2841 NDDGT

-2853 TLIDS
+2853 TLVDS

-2876 VGEGDLVINHSAY
+2876 VGEGDLVVNHSAY
-2889 STVNSSANGGTGRY
+2889 STVNSGANGGTGRY
-2903 FVQAVVKHKNGTS
+2903 FVQAVVKHNDNTTNT
-2916 DKYYAQNGVTVP
+2916 YYAQNGVTVP
-2928 ITSDDETVEVT
+2928 IKSDDQKVDIT

-2954 VYNGLTSDYNDIT
+2954 VYNGLITEGSKYQDIT
-2967 ANGGT
+2967 TSGKGT
-2972 AYVGKVNPA
+2972 EYVGKVNPA
-2981 SAPATVTHSI
+2981 SAPATVTHTI
-2991 DVSKIFGGDNAQK
+2991 RKDQLFNGANQ
-3004 LTSKLDY
+3004 LTKKLDY

-3037 DISDTPTTYTYKPA
+3037 DISDKETTYTYKPA
-3051 TYPSSVYEKNA
+3051 TYPSSVYEKNK

-3098 DAVAKMQEQYNYH
+3098 EAVTAMSSMYNYH
-3111 SKANYTAGQVTYH
+3111 TKAPYGETPYH
-3124 TNQYGKPQNTGDK
+3124 TDHYGRVQNSGDK
-3137 WVTYYGKDAEG
+3137 WVTYYKADGTEIAEG
-3148 KDVEIDE
+3148 E
-3155 GHATAENVST
+3155 ATAENVST
-3165 ISVWYF
+3165 ISIWYF

-3182 LATDS
+3182 LATNSTDLA
-3187 SEIKKNTSGTYYY
+3187 KNSSGTYYY
-3200 GTKEVKGTKELL
+3200 GTKEVTGTKKLL

-3222 TPTGNEASEY
+3222 TSTGNEASKY

-3245 KTDTAQNLEV
+3245 ITDTAQNLEV

-3394 SSFKSGTVDPEAS
+3394 SSFKSGTVDSAAS
-3407 ATIVSLSG
+3407 TTIVNLSG

-3425 VDQIDDNDTEKQA
+3425 VDQINKDDTDKQA

-3481 VYTDTTDAE
+3481 VYADTTDKN

-3514 DF
+3514 EF

>member
-1 MKIKIKQTL
+1 MKMKIKQTL

-18 AILMLLSTFSAVAVT
+18 AVLMLLSTFSAVAVT
-33 LNVESTGATETTVYI
+33 LNKEGTGANTSVESSGA
-48 CPSQITDF
+48 
-56 SNYVDSSTGEIKSD
+56 NVDTQSVGVGAVNGVIPAGEH
-70 YTLKLNT
+70 L
-77 NHKGDGDD
+77 
-85 WHQYSMTKYEKTIGN
+85 
-100 KAVYVYTFTD
+100 
-110 TYSGLGCIQFQIYQ
+110 
-124 GSTNKTQIQPFGTK
+124 
-138 QWTEPSVYNNK
+138 
-149 LWNASNWVAPSWDS
+149 
-163 SGDTSSYT
+163 
-171 FNKDQ
+171 
-176 KIYYDFSAVSGGVN
+176 YYDFTATTGQVN
-190 YYDGSTLQYKSSGGG
+190 YCGDKWTWKDENPTNRLIDITLTEDMNFKSPGNGVLCKTAIGDWYNMATTVPPDG
-205 TVQEVTLKNNLT
+205 KNM
-217 FSSSGN
+217 
-223 IVIIKTSKGN
+223 VK
-233 WDEIKNTVVPTS
+233 
-245 GQNMLIVS
+245 VS
-253 SDGKS
+253 SDGKR
-258 YTWGTYGSSPT
+258 YTWETYTGSEPT
-269 ETSTSTTSPSSAK
+269 SSSSTSTTVPTTPSTSRYYFRYDGNK
-282 WYLAGSFYGG
+282 WNGTSMTVS
-292 NWSDTKRE
+292 N
-300 FIDGS
+300 DGYYEYYYIS
-305 KTVDLTAGTTYE
+305 RGATQFLIGTTPIGTDYNRNNVTKN
-317 FKLVKD
+317 FNNTDVSD
-323 STWYGNNDPIT
+323 IGNYGDINAYVWKT
-334 DSVTDKVFTTGG
+334 DGPYYVLIYYPNT
-346 GNCKIT
+346 
-352 PSITGTY
+352 
-359 TFTINTTSTN
+359 TINTTDKPIICASTTLPN
-369 PKLSVTYPQAVT
+369 DSPS

-387 DSNITG
+387 ATGITG
-393 GSISSTSTLTGLSGE
+393 GSIDSTSTLTGLSGS
-408 KTITLAATPSTGYKF
+408 KDISLTANPADGYTF
-423 TKWKTTSGSA
+423 TSW
-433 TFASDTSAS
+433 SAS
-442 TTATV
+442 TNPGNVNFTDANNATTTARV

-463 TSLEVTATP
+463 TNLEVKANP
-472 SSCKVGDTITLGK
+472 SSCKVGETITLGY
-485 TGTVESGATLKY
+485 TGTVVEGATVAY
-497 EYSTNGSDW
+497 EYSTNDGSSW
-506 SEASTSFVPS
+506 STASESFVPS
-516 SAGTYQ
+516 SAGTYK
-522 FRVTATKTGYKTVTS
+522 FRVTASKSGYQTVTS
-537 SNSCSVTVSEVPYVA
+537 TNAPSVSVTLPDVA
-552 ESVTLTP
+552 SGVTLTP
-559 TPATV
+559 SPATV
-564 EVGNAITLTAS
+564 EKGNAITLTAS
-575 LTGANATSGVKYSFL
+575 LTGENATSGVKYSFL

-608 ANEVTFTPTVAGT
+608 ANEVTFTPEVAGD
-621 YKFKVTA
+621 YKFRVTA
-628 SCDGYKQKQSSEIT
+628 SCAGYNDVQSSEIT

-649 DVKADAFSEG
+649 DVKGDAFSEG
-659 MWIDAQPSVAD
+659 MWIDAQPD
-670 SADAM
+670 ENTADAM

-690 PGSVDLTQVH
+690 PASVDLEHVH
-700 FYHKYN
+700 FYHKYS
-706 SLTVGSETITSGN
+706 SLTIDGKSISTGSICNASQW
-719 TYDIS
+719 D
-724 SWSGK
+724 GK
-729 TITYGSTSRTLQIF
+729 TIVYGGETRTLQIF
-743 KSTAKSLY
+743 RSTAKTLF
-751 INNTYTTASDGT
+751 TTTFKKAEDGT
-763 KTYKD
+763 KTPND
-768 MPTSKV
+768 MPTTTKSSV
-774 TDGTSASAFKKQCNF
+774 TDATTAADYKKQCSF
-789 GGTYVA
+789 SGTYRA
-795 LTKDGTTINSDKKLK
+795 IDASGNAIANNTIKL
-810 SIKGR
+810 KGR
-815 GNSSWQASCEI
+815 GNSSWEMSARV
-826 FGKYAYNISLGATA
+826 FGKYAYNITLGGAVDLVSASGKSTA
-840 DLAPGG
+840 
-846 TPSKKWSMLANN
+846 SKKWSMLANN
-858 ADEAMMRNI
+858 VDEAMMRNM
-867 LVYNLADAIGLD
+867 LVYNLSDAIGLP

-886 YDVYNNGTYLGSYQ
+886 YNVYNNGTYLGSYQ
-900 MSEKVEVGSGL
+900 MSEKVEVGKSGA
-911 LVPGTNVDKLN
+911 LVQGENVDKLN
-922 EEANTTDG
+922 EGANTTIN
-930 VVSDGYENYTRAYQN
+930 SDGTKTVSAAYNTDTQTASN
-945 GSSINENTNKGFYKY
+945 GNLEDSSTKGYYKY
-960 CTGFTQP
+960 CAFDTGFVEPT
-967 ENYKS
+967 NYKK
-972 GNYLMEFE
+972 GNYLLEFE
-980 LDERFPDEVSGFI
+980 LNERFPAETSGFI
-993 SNYGQQVVLKTPE
+993 SNYGQQVVLKSPE
-1006 VATKNEVEY
+1006 FASRNEVLY

-1027 YAIASGKTS
+1027 YYLASKDTS
-1036 GTTDL
+1036 TSVSLPAGT
-1041 AAGSLTISDG
+1041 LTINGNS
-1051 TYTYT
+1051 YSYK
-1056 GKLGTYTKT
+1056 GKDSGNTYTKT

-1117 TMGQYS
+1117 TMGQYGE
-1123 KAKAI
+1123 KKPI
-1128 GGNQA
+1128 NGKEL
-1133 DRNPSLTNQWFI
+1133 DPSVTDQWFI
-1145 KDKYIYSKN
+1145 RDKDIYKN
-1154 NPNGTNKNIMATLC
+1154 TRTKNIIATLC

-1178 TVWNGTSSASLLSTG
+1178 TVWKGTSSASLLSTG

-1199 VSALMGKKASLNPI
+1199 ISALMGKKASLNPI
-1213 GAATGNSVYT
+1213 GAGTTGVYDT
-1223 EIQSL
+1223 ITGL
-1228 YGASGKIQTTY
+1228 YGTTGKIKNEYTN
-1239 SDALES
+1239 ALSS

-1256 IATDSG
+1256 ISNSSYST
-1262 ISGWGSNETGST
+1262 WGSKDTGTS
-1274 WTAAVDYL
+1274 WDAAVDYL
-1282 DNWAN
+1282 DTWAN

-1312 GNYITGNQTLKAY
+1312 QSNKWATDSVYAH
-1325 IYNYDG
+1325 IYAGSD
-1331 KSSVQAW
+1331 KFADW
-1338 PGLEATLID
+1338 PGKKMELID
-1347 EENKIYRV
+1347 SVNKIYRV
-1355 EYTGS
+1355 EYTGDFS
-1360 YTNVIFNGGSDQI
+1360 NVIFSENGNKQTGSETQA
-1373 GSDNDTITQFGTNN
+1373 ITTFDTNN
-1387 MLVYRSSSDYEWTT
+1387 MLVYSGSGDRQWHWET
-1401 YAPTVAS
+1401 YQEA
-1408 YYIGGR
+1408 
-1414 FDTGTAHT
+1414 GTYKVNQANT
-1422 GTNVGDWDINS
+1422 
-1433 TNIQFEYDSVKDLYY
+1433 
-1448 VTTNKTVADLS
+1448 
-1459 GKNYYFVVHKGLSSN
+1459 
-1474 NVAYVPATEDTDFE
+1474 
-1488 LRTSSNKLSL
+1488 
-1498 SETTNGDS
+1498 
-1506 VAKMIFSDSTATSGN
+1506 
-1521 VTLWFDATNKQIWY
+1521 
-1535 TTDAVGAYTITKA
+1535 
-1548 DATNGSFTVSQAT
+1548 TNGSFTVSPST
-1561 ANAGD
+1561 ANEGD
-1566 TITITA
+1566 TITIKA
-1572 TPADG
+1572 TPASG
-1577 YVVDTVT
+1577 FVVDNVT
-1584 VTGASGTVDVTG
+1584 VTGASGTVAVSG
-1596 TGNNR
+1596 SGNTR

-1608 NVTVSVTFKVGTAS
+1608 NVTVSVTFKEGTAS
-1622 DYVVYLDNAAKWATP
+1622 DYVVYLNNAAGWATP
-1637 AAYAWNSES
+1637 YAYAWNSDS
-1646 DKNGAWPGVSMIQ
+1646 DKNHDWPGVAMTH
-1659 VSGNIYKLTFTK
+1659 VTGNIYRLTFTK

-1684 QTNTLTFG
+1684 QTGTLTFG
-1692 KVNNGKIYNNSTGI
+1692 KVNNGKIYNNKDGK

-1724 GGSVKIDGADSVNN
+1724 GGSVTINGSASVSGL
-1738 KKIGDQ
+1738 KLGDQ
-1744 ITLTANANDGYA
+1744 ITLTATADENFA

-1777 ASITSVDADIEVTAN
+1777 ASITSVDANIEVKAN
-1792 FSSSKSGYYIKGTFN
+1792 FSNSQSDYYIKGDFN
-1807 SWGTD
+1807 GWKDT
-1812 NPLITTSGNV
+1812 NPLYTTSGNV
-1822 TTTTIKLNAGTY
+1822 TTTTIKLNADTY
-1834 EFKVWQDSGGDG
+1834 KFKVWKKTGDV
-1846 TWYSNNGTIVD
+1846 WYGNNGTIKD
-1857 TTTTTSID
+1857 TTTTSSPD
-1865 GWTMATN
+1865 GWTMNNEGSDAGDCT
-1872 TGNCKLE
+1872 LE

-1891 NTKKLIITKG
+1891 NTNKLIITKG

-1961 NQYYTFSHWLV
+1961 NQYYTFMHWLV

-1978 PTETDGVSLKIENV
+1978 STETDGVSLKIENV

-2005 TSDVAIAETTHGTV
+2005 TSDVAIATGITNGTV
-2019 ATDKT
+2019 TTDKT
-2024 TPVRAGE
+2024 TAVRAGE
-2031 VVTITLTPES
+2031 VVTISLTPES

-2053 DGSNIPVTGSANRY
+2053 DGSNVPVTGSANKY

-2079 ATFAQADTFTV
+2079 ATFAKADTFTV

-2107 SGAKFVNGASLTVT
+2107 SGSKFENGTSLTVT
-2121 ATANEGYMFAGWYS
+2121 ANALEGYMFAGWYS
-2135 DAQLTTKVYDNT
+2135 DAQLTEKVYDNT

-2160 AKFVISKGTEVNDI
+2160 AKFVISKGTEVDNI

-2231 QNKTGMYWQNKSTD
+2231 KNKTGMYWQNKSTD

-2362 AGDRIIA
+2362 KDDRIIA

-2460 YYVGTS
+2460 YYVGES
-2466 TKNAKEMNS
+2466 TEGAKQMNS

-2483 LQSTGLYKAF
+2483 LESTGLYKAF

-2501 NAKGVFAKVA
+2501 TDGVFAKVA

-2534 SPEQKNNYQ
+2534 SPEQKKNYQ

-2575 SLLDNANDH
+2575 SLLVNANDH
-2584 PVKTGST
+2584 PIKTGST
-2591 IDPSTYY
+2591 IDPSTYSY
-2598 YDVTVT
+2598 TITNEEGKVVTV
-2604 KEDGSTEVTSVP
+2604 S

-2635 SNSVPSG
+2635 NNSVPSG
-2642 ETFDASAA
+2642 ATFDTTEA

-2695 VGADGKQTIKDLTDQ
+2695 VGADGKQTIKDLTEQ
-2710 TDAYQ
+2710 TDAYR
-2715 AIYTAGKQY
+2715 AIYKAGKQY
-2724 TSALIA
+2724 TSAYIA

-2773 SESETNWTE
+2773 SESEANWTE

-2816 SASPSAKGTSELTY
+2816 SASPSSKGNSKYTY
-2830 KFIGWA
+2830 KFVGWA

-2841 NQGGT
+2841 NDDGT

-2853 TLIDS
+2853 TLVDS

-2876 VGEGDLVINHSAY
+2876 VGEGDLVVNHSAY
-2889 STVNSSANGGTGRY
+2889 STVNSGANGGTGRY
-2903 FVQAVVKHKNGTS
+2903 FVQAVVKHNDNTTNT
-2916 DKYYAQNGVTVP
+2916 YYAQNGVTVP
-2928 ITSDDETVEVT
+2928 IKSDDQKVDIT

-2954 VYNGLTSDYNDIT
+2954 VYNGLITEGSKYQDIT
-2967 ANGGT
+2967 TSGKGT
-2972 AYVGKVNPA
+2972 EYVGKVNPA
-2981 SAPATVTHSI
+2981 SAPATVTHTI
-2991 DVSKIFGGDNAQK
+2991 RKDQLFNGANQ
-3004 LTSKLDY
+3004 LTKKLDY

-3037 DISDTPTTYTYKPA
+3037 DISDKETTYTYKPA
-3051 TYPSSVYEKNA
+3051 TYPSSVYEKNK

-3098 DAVAKMQEQYNYH
+3098 EAVTAMSSMYNYH
-3111 SKANYTAGQVTYH
+3111 TKAPYGETPYH
-3124 TNQYGKPQNTGDK
+3124 TDHYGRVQNSGDK
-3137 WVTYYGKDAEG
+3137 WVTYYKADGTEIAEG
-3148 KDVEIDE
+3148 E
-3155 GHATAENVST
+3155 ATAENVST
-3165 ISVWYF
+3165 ISIWYF

-3182 LATDS
+3182 LATNSTDLA
-3187 SEIKKNTSGTYYY
+3187 KNSSGTYYY
-3200 GTKEVKGTKELL
+3200 GTKEVTGTKKLL

-3222 TPTGNEASEY
+3222 TSTGNEASKY

-3245 KTDTAQNLEV
+3245 ITDTAQNLEV

-3372 ISDEDLKTLRYNIA
+3372 ISDENLKILRKNIA

-3394 SSFKSGTVDPEAS
+3394 SSFKSGTVDSKAS

-3481 VYTDTTDAE
+3481 VYEDKTNAE

-3514 DF
+3514 EF

>member
-1 MKIKIKQTL
+1 MKMKIKQTL

-18 AILMLLSTFSAVAVT
+18 AVLMLLSTFSAVAVT
-33 LNVESTGATETTVYI
+33 LNKEGTGANTSVESSGA
-48 CPSQITDF
+48 
-56 SNYVDSSTGEIKSD
+56 NVDTQSVGVGAVNGVIPAGEH
-70 YTLKLNT
+70 L
-77 NHKGDGDD
+77 
-85 WHQYSMTKYEKTIGN
+85 
-100 KAVYVYTFTD
+100 
-110 TYSGLGCIQFQIYQ
+110 
-124 GSTNKTQIQPFGTK
+124 
-138 QWTEPSVYNNK
+138 
-149 LWNASNWVAPSWDS
+149 
-163 SGDTSSYT
+163 
-171 FNKDQ
+171 
-176 KIYYDFSAVSGGVN
+176 YYDFTATTGQVN
-190 YYDGSTLQYKSSGGG
+190 YCGDKWTWKDENPTNRLIDITLTEDMNFKSPGNGVLCKTAIGDWYNMATTVPPDG
-205 TVQEVTLKNNLT
+205 KNM
-217 FSSSGN
+217 
-223 IVIIKTSKGN
+223 VK
-233 WDEIKNTVVPTS
+233 
-245 GQNMLIVS
+245 VS
-253 SDGKS
+253 SDGKR
-258 YTWGTYGSSPT
+258 YTWETYTGSEPT
-269 ETSTSTTSPSSAK
+269 SSSSTSTTVPTTPSTSRYYFRYDGNK
-282 WYLAGSFYGG
+282 WNGTSMTVS
-292 NWSDTKRE
+292 N
-300 FIDGS
+300 DGYYEYYYIS
-305 KTVDLTAGTTYE
+305 RGATQFLIGTTPIGTDYNRNNVTKN
-317 FKLVKD
+317 FNNTDVSD
-323 STWYGNNDPIT
+323 IGNYGDINAYVWKT
-334 DSVTDKVFTTGG
+334 DGPYYVLIYYPNT
-346 GNCKIT
+346 
-352 PSITGTY
+352 
-359 TFTINTTSTN
+359 TINTTDKPIICASTTLPN
-369 PKLSVTYPQAVT
+369 DSPS

-387 DSNITG
+387 ATGITG
-393 GSISSTSTLTGLSGE
+393 GSIDSTSTLTGLSGS
-408 KTITLAATPSTGYKF
+408 KDISLTANPADGYTF
-423 TKWKTTSGSA
+423 TSW
-433 TFASDTSAS
+433 SAS
-442 TTATV
+442 TNPGNVNFTDANNATTTARV

-463 TSLEVTATP
+463 TNLEVKANP
-472 SSCKVGDTITLGK
+472 SSCKVGETITLGY
-485 TGTVESGATLKY
+485 TGTVVEGATVAY
-497 EYSTNGSDW
+497 EYSTNDGSSW
-506 SEASTSFVPS
+506 STASESFVPS
-516 SAGTYQ
+516 SAGTYK
-522 FRVTATKTGYKTVTS
+522 FRVTASKSGYQTVTS
-537 SNSCSVTVSEVPYVA
+537 TNAPSVSVTLPDVA
-552 ESVTLTP
+552 SGVTLTP
-559 TPATV
+559 SPATV
-564 EVGNAITLTAS
+564 EKGNAITLTAS
-575 LTGANATSGVKYSFL
+575 LTGENATSGVKYSFL

-608 ANEVTFTPTVAGT
+608 ANEVTFTPEVAGD
-621 YKFKVTA
+621 YKFRVTA
-628 SCDGYKQKQSSEIT
+628 SCAGYNDVQSSEIT
-642 VTVTAPV
+642 VTVTAPA
-649 DVKADAFSEG
+649 DVKGNAFSEG
-659 MWIDAQPSVAD
+659 MWIDAQPSVTN

-675 VKPYFGT
+675 VKPYFGKD
-682 SGKVKFYL
+682 GYVKFYL
-690 PGSVDLTQVH
+690 PGSVDLANVH
-700 FYHKYN
+700 FYHKYS
-706 SLTVGSETITSGN
+706 SLKIGDQTIESGK
-719 TYDIS
+719 TYNAS
-724 SWSGK
+724 QWSGK

-743 KSTAKSLY
+743 KSTAKSFFTT
-751 INNTYTTASDGT
+751 TYTTAEDGT
-763 KTYKD
+763 KTSKD
-768 MPTSKV
+768 MPTSKA
-774 TDGTSASAFKKQCNF
+774 DKGYLAFKKECNF
-789 GGTYVA
+789 SGTYVA
-795 LTKDGTTINSDKKLK
+795 LTTNGTTINTDKTLK

-815 GNSSWQASCEI
+815 GNSSWKASCEL
-826 FGKYAYNISLGATA
+826 FGKYAYNISLGETA

-922 EEANTTDG
+922 ESKNKTSGEYNTDTQT
-930 VVSDGYENYTRAYQN
+930 SENGNVDNNST
-945 GSSINENTNKGFYKY
+945 KGFFKY
-960 CTGFTQP
+960 CTLGDGFIEP
-967 ENYKS
+967 SAEEYKA
-972 GNYLMEFE
+972 GNYLLEFE
-980 LDERFPDEVSGFI
+980 LDERFPDETSGFI
-993 SNYGQQVVLKTPE
+993 SNYGQQVVLKSPE
-1006 VATKNEVEY
+1006 YASRNEVLY

-1027 YAIASGKTS
+1027 YYLASGSTETS
-1036 GTTDL
+1036 VTLPAGT
-1041 AAGSLTISDG
+1041 LTINGDS
-1051 TYTYT
+1051 YSYT
-1056 GKLGTYTKT
+1056 GTASGNTYTKT

-1090 GVATSFYVDITGE
+1090 GVATSFYVDITGVN
-1103 KDVLVSKPVWDFDW
+1103 DVLVSKPVWDFDW
-1117 TMGQYS
+1117 TMGQYN

-1145 KDKYIYSKN
+1145 KDKYIYSKS

-1168 SIESFWNTVK
+1168 SIESFWAKVK
-1178 TVWNGTSSASLLSTG
+1178 DVWNGTSNASLLSTG

-1223 EIQSL
+1223 EIKSL
-1228 YGASGKIQTTY
+1228 YGANGKIKNEYTN
-1239 SDALES
+1239 ALSS

-1262 ISGWGSNETGST
+1262 ISNWGSNETGST
-1274 WTAAVDYL
+1274 WTEAVDYL

-1312 GNYITGNQTLKAY
+1312 GSYINDKQTLNAY
-1325 IYNYDG
+1325 LYNYG
-1331 KSSVQAW
+1331 GTGEEKAW
-1338 PGLEATLID
+1338 PGVKATLID
-1347 EENKIYRV
+1347 EVNKIWRV
-1355 EYTGS
+1355 EYTGT
-1360 YTNVIFNGGSDQI
+1360 YTNVIFNGGTAQLGNNNED
-1373 GSDNDTITQFGTNN
+1373 ITKIDSNNN
-1387 MLVYRSSSDYEWTT
+1387 MFVYK
-1401 YAPTVAS
+1401 
-1408 YYIGGR
+1408 G
-1414 FDTGTAHT
+1414 
-1422 GTNVGDWDINS
+1422 NS
-1433 TNIQFEYDSVKDLYY
+1433 TFEWRTYQEAGTYT
-1448 VTTNKTVADLS
+1448 VT
-1459 GKNYYFVVHKGLSSN
+1459 KG
-1474 NVAYVPATEDTDFE
+1474 ATPE
-1488 LRTSSNKLSL
+1488 
-1498 SETTNGDS
+1498 NGD
-1506 VAKMIFSDSTATSGN
+1506 F
-1521 VTLWFDATNKQIWY
+1521 TLSKT
-1535 TTDAVGAYTITKA
+1535 
-1548 DATNGSFTVSQAT
+1548 T

-1572 TPADG
+1572 SPSTG
-1577 YVVDTVT
+1577 FVVDAVT
-1584 VTGASGTVDVTG
+1584 VTKSSGGTVEVTG
-1596 TGNNR
+1596 TGNTR

-1608 NVTVSVTFKVGTAS
+1608 NVTVSVTFKEGTAS
-1622 DYVVYLDNAAKWATP
+1622 DYVVYLDNAAKWANP
-1637 AAYAWNSES
+1637 KAYAWNGGDGTT
-1646 DKNGAWPGVSMIQ
+1646 DKNGDWPGVAMNH
-1659 VSGNIYKLTFTK
+1659 VTGNIYMLTFTK
-1671 EFANIIFSNNGAN
+1671 EYANIIFSDNGSNKTDNLA
-1684 QTNTLTFG
+1684 FG
-1692 KVNNGKIYNNSTGI
+1692 SENNGKIYNNSTKS
-1706 WSVYDT
+1706 WSVYNPNQT
-1712 DKSITVSAGTCT
+1712 ITVSAGTCT
-1724 GGSVKIDGADSVNN
+1724 GGSVTINGSASVSDL
-1738 KKIGDQ
+1738 KLGDQ
-1744 ITLTANANDGYA
+1744 ITLTANASDGYA
-1756 FTGWGTI
+1756 FTGWNTV

-1777 ASITSVDADIEVTAN
+1777 ASITSVDNNITVTAN

-1807 SWGTD
+1807 EWKDTK
-1812 NPLITTSGNV
+1812 PLYTTSGNV
-1822 TTTTIKLNAGTY
+1822 TTTTITLDAGTY
-1834 EFKVWQDSGGDG
+1834 EFQVWKDTGGNG
-1846 TWYSNNGTIVD
+1846 TWYGNKGTIVD
-1857 TTTTTSID
+1857 TTTATSSV
-1865 GWTMATN
+1865 GWKMEEN
-1872 TGNCKLE
+1872 QGNCKLQ
-1879 ATGGTYTFTFDT
+1879 ASGGTYTFTF
-1891 NTKKLIITKG
+1891 NTSTGYLVITQG

-2053 DGSNIPVTGSANRY
+2053 DGSNVPVTGSANKY

-2079 ATFAQADTFTV
+2079 ATFAKADTFTV

-2107 SGAKFVNGASLTVT
+2107 SGSKFENGTSLTVT
-2121 ATANEGYMFAGWYS
+2121 ANALDGYMFAGWYS
-2135 DAQLTTKVYDNT
+2135 DAQLTEKVYDNT

-2160 AKFVISKGTEVNDI
+2160 AKFVISKGTEVDNI

-2197 PDGSYKNSGYT
+2197 PNGSYKNSGYT

-2231 QNKTGMYWQNKSTD
+2231 KNKTGMYWQNKSTD

-2362 AGDRIIA
+2362 KDDRIIA

-2460 YYVGTS
+2460 YYVGES
-2466 TKNAKEMNS
+2466 TEGAKQMNS

-2483 LQSTGLYKAF
+2483 LESTGLYKAF

-2501 NAKGVFAKVA
+2501 TDGVFAKVA

-2534 SPEQKNNYQ
+2534 SPEQKKNYQ

-2575 SLLDNANDH
+2575 SLLVNANDH
-2584 PVKTGST
+2584 PIKTGST
-2591 IDPSTYY
+2591 IDPSTYSY
-2598 YDVTVT
+2598 TITNEEGKVVTV
-2604 KEDGSTEVTSVP
+2604 S

-2635 SNSVPSG
+2635 NNSVPSG
-2642 ETFDASAA
+2642 ATFDTTEA

-2695 VGADGKQTIKDLTDQ
+2695 VGADGKQTIKDLTEQ
-2710 TDAYQ
+2710 TDAYR
-2715 AIYTAGKQY
+2715 AIYKAGKQY
-2724 TSALIA
+2724 TSAYIA

-2773 SESETNWTE
+2773 SESEANWTE

-2816 SASPSAKGTSELTY
+2816 SASPSSKGNSKYTY
-2830 KFIGWA
+2830 KFVGWA

-2841 NQGGT
+2841 NDDGT

-2853 TLIDS
+2853 TLVDS

-2876 VGEGDLVINHSAY
+2876 VGEGDLVVNHSAY
-2889 STVNSSANGGTGRY
+2889 STVNSGANGGTGRY
-2903 FVQAVVKHKNGTS
+2903 FVQAVVKHNDNTTNT
-2916 DKYYAQNGVTVP
+2916 YYAQNGVTVP
-2928 ITSDDETVEVT
+2928 IKSDDQKVDIT

-2954 VYNGLTSDYNDIT
+2954 VYNGLITEGSKYQDIT
-2967 ANGGT
+2967 TSGKGT
-2972 AYVGKVNPA
+2972 EYVGKVNPA
-2981 SAPATVTHSI
+2981 SAPATVTHTI
-2991 DVSKIFGGDNAQK
+2991 RKDQLFNGANQ
-3004 LTSKLDY
+3004 LTKKLDY

-3037 DISDTPTTYTYKPA
+3037 DISDKETTYTYKPA
-3051 TYPSSVYEKNA
+3051 TYPSSVYEKNK

-3098 DAVAKMQEQYNYH
+3098 EAVTAMSSMYNYH
-3111 SKANYTAGQVTYH
+3111 TKAPYGETPYH
-3124 TNQYGKPQNTGDK
+3124 TDHYGRVQNSGDK
-3137 WVTYYGKDAEG
+3137 WVTYYKADGTEIAEG
-3148 KDVEIDE
+3148 E
-3155 GHATAENVST
+3155 ATAENVST
-3165 ISVWYF
+3165 ISIWYF

-3182 LATDS
+3182 LATNSTDLA
-3187 SEIKKNTSGTYYY
+3187 KNSSGTYYY
-3200 GTKEVKGTKELL
+3200 GTKEVTGTKKLL

-3222 TPTGNEASEY
+3222 TSTGNEASKY

-3245 KTDTAQNLEV
+3245 ITDTAQNLEV

-3372 ISDEDLKTLRYNIA
+3372 ISDENLKILRKNIA

-3394 SSFKSGTVDPEAS
+3394 SSFKSGTVDSKAS

-3481 VYTDTTDAE
+3481 VYEDKTNAE

-3514 DF
+3514 EF

>member
-1 MKIKIKQTL
+1 MKMKIKQTL
-10 RSMWALVL
+10 RSMWALILAVL
-18 AILMLLSTFSAVAVT
+18 MILSTFSAVAVT
-33 LNVESTGATETTVYI
+33 LNVESSGASETFTANQTLYVDIGSTWEENFNNNTSIPYVRFAYSSSDNDLSKPIDRVAISQSDKVSGSIYKITVPNNNNCRAIKFERTQYSNSSTVWDSVTTTASARSSDDQNLFTIKNWNENDGWSTYSGGSSGGSSDQYTIYFKNTLGWSTVFAHFYDNGYSTDSNGCSGNKAKKHVPLTKIGDTDVYSATFSSPTAYTKVCFTKILQDNYGNFHNNEAAYSTDLNFASGKTMYVPDKNTSENINSTTYYNTGTWETYGSTTTTTTTTATTTTTSPT
-48 CPSQITDF
+48 PSTNWYLTGWINKGSVTNTSIPFTQSATD
-56 SNYVDSSTGEIKSD
+56 SNIYELTYTFKGNEGGYQYPTIFDGTKAYHPATHGSVSGTVGSTVDTTPGNDPKWKVEATTGDTVDFTWDSSTKV
-70 YTLKLNT
+70 L
-77 NHKGDGDD
+77 
-85 WHQYSMTKYEKTIGN
+85 
-100 KAVYVYTFTD
+100 
-110 TYSGLGCIQFQIYQ
+110 
-124 GSTNKTQIQPFGTK
+124 
-138 QWTEPSVYNNK
+138 
-149 LWNASNWVAPSWDS
+149 SW
-163 SGDTSSYT
+163 
-171 FNKDQ
+171 
-176 KIYYDFSAVSGGVN
+176 
-190 YYDGSTLQYKSSGGG
+190 
-205 TVQEVTLKNNLT
+205 
-217 FSSSGN
+217 
-223 IVIIKTSKGN
+223 SK
-233 WDEIKNTVVPTS
+233 
-245 GQNMLIVS
+245 
-253 SDGKS
+253 
-258 YTWGTYGSSPT
+258 
-269 ETSTSTTSPSSAK
+269 
-282 WYLAGSFYGG
+282 
-292 NWSDTKRE
+292 R
-300 FIDGS
+300 
-305 KTVDLTAGTTYE
+305 
-317 FKLVKD
+317 
-323 STWYGNNDPIT
+323 
-334 DSVTDKVFTTGG
+334 
-346 GNCKIT
+346 
-352 PSITGTY
+352 
-359 TFTINTTSTN
+359 
-369 PKLSVTYPQAVT
+369 QAVT

-387 DSNITG
+387 ATGITG
-393 GSISSTSTLTGLSGE
+393 GSISGTIDGSSTLTGLSGT
-408 KTITLAATPSTGYKF
+408 KRIDLTATANQGYTFTG
-423 TKWKTTSGSA
+423 W
-433 TFASDTSAS
+433 SAS
-442 TTATV
+442 TDDTNIISFDDVSSATTKATV
-447 TGACTITAE
+447 KGACTITAE

-463 TSLEVTATP
+463 TNLEVKANP
-472 SSCKVGDTITLGK
+472 SSCKVGETITLGY
-485 TGTVESGATLKY
+485 TGTVVEGATVAY
-497 EYSTNGSDW
+497 EYSTNDGSSW
-506 SEASTSFVPS
+506 STASESFAPPS
-516 SAGTYQ
+516 VGTYK
-522 FRVTATKTGYKTVTS
+522 FRVTASKSGYQTVTS
-537 SNSCSVTVSEVPYVA
+537 TNAPSV
-552 ESVTLTP
+552 SVTLPDVASGVILTP
-559 TPATV
+559 SPATV
-564 EVGNAITLTAS
+564 EKGNAITLTAS
-575 LTGANATSGVKYSFL
+575 LTGANATSGVKYSFY
-590 QTTSLGGSFS
+590 QTSSLGGSFS

-608 ANEVTFTPTVAGT
+608 TNEVTFTPTVAGE
-621 YKFKVTA
+621 YKFTVTA
-628 SCDGYKQKQSSEIT
+628 SCAGYNDVQSSEIT
-642 VTVTAPV
+642 VTVTAPA
-649 DVKADAFSEG
+649 DVKGNAFSEG
-659 MWIDAQPSVAD
+659 MWIDAQPSVTN

-675 VKPYFGT
+675 VKPYFGKD
-682 SGKVKFYL
+682 GYVKFYL
-690 PGSVDLTQVH
+690 PGSVDLANVH
-700 FYHKYN
+700 FYHKYS
-706 SLTVGSETITSGN
+706 SLKIGDQTIESGK
-719 TYDIS
+719 TYNAS
-724 SWSGK
+724 QWSGK

-743 KSTAKSLY
+743 KSTAKSFFTT
-751 INNTYTTASDGT
+751 TYTTAEDGT
-763 KTYKD
+763 KTSKD
-768 MPTSKV
+768 MPTSKA
-774 TDGTSASAFKKQCNF
+774 DKGYLAFKKECNF
-789 GGTYVA
+789 SGTYVA
-795 LTKDGTTINSDKKLK
+795 LTTNGTTINTDKTLK

-815 GNSSWQASCEI
+815 GNSSWKASCEL
-826 FGKYAYNISLGATA
+826 FGKYAYNISLGETA

-922 EEANTTDG
+922 ESKNKTSGEYNTDTQT
-930 VVSDGYENYTRAYQN
+930 SENGNVDNNST
-945 GSSINENTNKGFYKY
+945 KGFFKY
-960 CTGFTQP
+960 CTLGDGFIEP
-967 ENYKS
+967 SAEEYKA
-972 GNYLMEFE
+972 GNYLLEFE
-980 LDERFPDEVSGFI
+980 LDERFPDETSGFI
-993 SNYGQQVVLKTPE
+993 SNYGQQVVLKSPE
-1006 VATKNEVEY
+1006 YASRNEVLY

-1027 YAIASGKTS
+1027 YYLASGSTETS
-1036 GTTDL
+1036 VTLPAGT
-1041 AAGSLTISDG
+1041 LTINGDS
-1051 TYTYT
+1051 YSYT
-1056 GKLGTYTKT
+1056 GTASGNTYTKT

-1090 GVATSFYVDITGE
+1090 GVATSFYVDITGVN
-1103 KDVLVSKPVWDFDW
+1103 DVLVSKPVWDFDW
-1117 TMGQYS
+1117 TMGQYN

-1145 KDKYIYSKN
+1145 KDKYIYSKS

-1168 SIESFWNTVK
+1168 SIESFWAKVK
-1178 TVWNGTSSASLLSTG
+1178 DVWNGTSNASLLSTG

-1223 EIQSL
+1223 EIKSL
-1228 YGASGKIQTTY
+1228 YGANGKIKNEYTN
-1239 SDALES
+1239 ALSS

-1262 ISGWGSNETGST
+1262 ISNWGSNETGST
-1274 WTAAVDYL
+1274 WTEAVDYL

-1312 GNYITGNQTLKAY
+1312 GSYINDKQTLNAY
-1325 IYNYDG
+1325 LYNYG
-1331 KSSVQAW
+1331 GTGEEKAW
-1338 PGLEATLID
+1338 PGVKATLID
-1347 EENKIYRV
+1347 EVNKIWRV
-1355 EYTGS
+1355 EYTGT
-1360 YTNVIFNGGSDQI
+1360 YTNVIFNGGTAQLGNNNED
-1373 GSDNDTITQFGTNN
+1373 ITKIDSNNN
-1387 MLVYRSSSDYEWTT
+1387 MFVYK
-1401 YAPTVAS
+1401 
-1408 YYIGGR
+1408 G
-1414 FDTGTAHT
+1414 
-1422 GTNVGDWDINS
+1422 NS
-1433 TNIQFEYDSVKDLYY
+1433 TFEWRTYQEAGTYT
-1448 VTTNKTVADLS
+1448 VT
-1459 GKNYYFVVHKGLSSN
+1459 KG
-1474 NVAYVPATEDTDFE
+1474 ATPE
-1488 LRTSSNKLSL
+1488 
-1498 SETTNGDS
+1498 NGD
-1506 VAKMIFSDSTATSGN
+1506 F
-1521 VTLWFDATNKQIWY
+1521 TLSKT
-1535 TTDAVGAYTITKA
+1535 
-1548 DATNGSFTVSQAT
+1548 T

-1572 TPADG
+1572 SPSTG
-1577 YVVDTVT
+1577 FVVDAVT
-1584 VTGASGTVDVTG
+1584 VTKSSGGTVEVTG
-1596 TGNNR
+1596 TGNTR

-1608 NVTVSVTFKVGTAS
+1608 NVTVYVTFKEGTAS
-1622 DYVVYLDNAAKWATP
+1622 DYVVYLDNAAKWANP
-1637 AAYAWNSES
+1637 KAYAWNGGDGTT
-1646 DKNGAWPGVSMIQ
+1646 DKNGDWPGVAMNH
-1659 VSGNIYKLTFTK
+1659 VTGNIYMLTFTK
-1671 EFANIIFSNNGAN
+1671 EYANIIFSDNGSNKTDNLA
-1684 QTNTLTFG
+1684 FG
-1692 KVNNGKIYNNSTGI
+1692 SENNGKIYNNSTKS
-1706 WSVYDT
+1706 WSVYNPNQT
-1712 DKSITVSAGTCT
+1712 ITVSAGTCT
-1724 GGSVKIDGADSVNN
+1724 GGSVTINGSASVSDL
-1738 KKIGDQ
+1738 KLGDQ
-1744 ITLTANANDGYA
+1744 ITLTANASDGYA
-1756 FTGWGTI
+1756 FTGWNTV

-1777 ASITSVDADIEVTAN
+1777 ASITSVDNNITVTAN

-1807 SWGTD
+1807 EWKDTK
-1812 NPLITTSGNV
+1812 PLYTTSGNV
-1822 TTTTIKLNAGTY
+1822 TTTTITLDAGTY
-1834 EFKVWQDSGGDG
+1834 EFQVWKDTGGNG
-1846 TWYSNNGTIVD
+1846 TWYGNKGTIVD
-1857 TTTTTSID
+1857 TTTATSSV
-1865 GWTMATN
+1865 GWKMEEN
-1872 TGNCKLE
+1872 QGNCKLQ
-1879 ATGGTYTFTFDT
+1879 ASGGTYTFTF
-1891 NTKKLIITKG
+1891 NTSTGYLVITQG

-1961 NQYYTFSHWLV
+1961 NQYYTFMHWLV

-1978 PTETDGVSLKIENV
+1978 STETDGVSLKIENV

-2005 TSDVAIAETTHGTV
+2005 TSDVAIATGITNGTV
-2019 ATDKT
+2019 TTDKT
-2024 TPVRAGE
+2024 TAVRAGE
-2031 VVTITLTPES
+2031 VVTISLTPES

-2053 DGSNIPVTGSANRY
+2053 DGSNVPVTGSANKY

-2079 ATFAQADTFTV
+2079 ATFAKADTFTV

-2107 SGAKFVNGASLTVT
+2107 SGSKFENGTSLTVT
-2121 ATANEGYMFAGWYS
+2121 ANALEGYMFAGWYS
-2135 DAQLTTKVYDNT
+2135 DAQLTEKVYDNT

-2160 AKFVISKGTEVNDI
+2160 AKFVISKGTEVDNI

-2231 QNKTGMYWQNKSTD
+2231 KNKTGMYWQNKSTD

-2362 AGDRIIA
+2362 KDDRIIA

-2460 YYVGTS
+2460 YYVGES
-2466 TKNAKEMNS
+2466 TEGAKQMNS

-2483 LQSTGLYKAF
+2483 LESTGLYKAF

-2501 NAKGVFAKVA
+2501 TDGVFAKVA

-2534 SPEQKNNYQ
+2534 SPEQKKNYQ

-2575 SLLDNANDH
+2575 SLLVNANDH
-2584 PVKTGST
+2584 PIKTGST
-2591 IDPSTYY
+2591 IDPSTYSY
-2598 YDVTVT
+2598 TITNEEGKVVTV
-2604 KEDGSTEVTSVP
+2604 S

-2635 SNSVPSG
+2635 NNSVPSG

-2670 VWYVYDHSGKYITQ
+2670 VWYVYDHNGKYITQ

-2695 VGADGKQTIKDLTDQ
+2695 VGADGKQTIKDLTKQ
-2710 TDAYQ
+2710 TDAYR

-2724 TSALIA
+2724 TSAYIA

-2773 SESETNWTE
+2773 SESEANWTE

-2816 SASPSAKGTSELTY
+2816 SASPSSKGNSKYTY
-2830 KFIGWA
+2830 KFVGWA

-2841 NQGGT
+2841 NDDGT

-2853 TLIDS
+2853 TLVDS

-2876 VGEGDLVINHSAY
+2876 VGEGDLVVNHSAY
-2889 STVNSSANGGTGRY
+2889 STVNSGANGGTGRY
-2903 FVQAVVKHKNGTS
+2903 FVQAVVKHNDNTTNT
-2916 DKYYAQNGVTVP
+2916 YYAQNGVTVP
-2928 ITSDDETVEVT
+2928 IKSDDQKVDIT

-2954 VYNGLTSDYNDIT
+2954 VYNGLITEGSKYQDIT
-2967 ANGGT
+2967 TSGKGT
-2972 AYVGKVNPA
+2972 EYVGKVNPA
-2981 SAPATVTHSI
+2981 SAPATVTHTI
-2991 DVSKIFGGDNAQK
+2991 RKDQLFNGANQ
-3004 LTSKLDY
+3004 LTKKLDY

-3037 DISDTPTTYTYKPA
+3037 DISDKETTYTYKPA
-3051 TYPSSVYEKNA
+3051 TYPSSVYEKNK

-3098 DAVAKMQEQYNYH
+3098 EAVTAMSSMYNYH
-3111 SKANYTAGQVTYH
+3111 TKAPYGETPYH
-3124 TNQYGKPQNTGDK
+3124 TDHYGRVQNSGDK
-3137 WVTYYGKDAEG
+3137 WVTYYKADGTEIAEG
-3148 KDVEIDE
+3148 E
-3155 GHATAENVST
+3155 ATAENVST
-3165 ISVWYF
+3165 ISIWYF

-3182 LATDS
+3182 LATNSTDLA
-3187 SEIKKNTSGTYYY
+3187 KNSSGTYYY
-3200 GTKEVKGTKELL
+3200 GTKEVTGTKKLL

-3222 TPTGNEASEY
+3222 TSTGNEASKY

-3245 KTDTAQNLEV
+3245 ITDTAQNLEV

-3394 SSFKSGTVDPEAS
+3394 SSFKSGTVDSAAS
-3407 ATIVSLSG
+3407 TTIVNLSG

-3425 VDQIDDNDTEKQA
+3425 VDQINKDDTDKQA

-3481 VYTDTTDAE
+3481 VYADTTDKN

-3514 DF
+3514 EF